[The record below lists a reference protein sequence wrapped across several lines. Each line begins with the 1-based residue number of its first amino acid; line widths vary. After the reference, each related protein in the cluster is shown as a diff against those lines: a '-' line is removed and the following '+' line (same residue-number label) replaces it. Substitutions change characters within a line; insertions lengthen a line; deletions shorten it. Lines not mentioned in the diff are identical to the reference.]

1 MGNNNSSYFKKLIN
15 DYIIYVPEFQ
25 RNYLQG
31 DDSNESIKYKRD
43 RLLDD
48 IFDCIKSQSKSIDLG
63 FIYGRVEDSYKRKL
77 FYPYDGQQR
86 LTTLYFLYLLIYF
99 KFKNYDE
106 IQSFKNKEKLSYQ
119 TRISTNRFIE
129 SFLSWILD
137 SKEKVSIYNDF
148 WNKDGKDL
156 KGFIMSQDWFM
167 MTEWNYD
174 VSIINMLSII
184 VEISRRIKDLG
195 DKTGIVNFIDKDENN
210 PFQFDF
216 IYVDDIS
223 KSDDLYIKIN
233 ARGKALSPFENL
245 KSDIDKYWD
254 DEDKTK
260 LDAEWT
266 EYVWNQLD
274 ENDKNKEKSFDNSF
288 YNLLSNIFYL
298 QYLVGLKDI
307 NDKILIEIENKY
319 KKGIV
324 DKEWITP
331 KLCCDSPY
339 QMISS
344 FLDAMIGS
352 FKSIKDKQIESVNRK
367 IFGLGDYQNNNDQ
380 NKMERA
386 DLFEVFVYYYSVS
399 SLFTENDMEFTD
411 KRNLLNEI
419 ETVTNRIIENQRP
432 YLDSPTN
439 LVKALKSVKVL
450 IDNSIESHGVYKFF
464 LSIDNDKKESIRNG
478 LMKEQ
483 VEEEILKAKLI
494 DKDSRYVALFN
505 KGYSEL
511 KNKGQLGFIFYLV
524 TKNKSL
530 SKIGIEDV
538 SYESFEKTLKQILSI
553 QSYTGDFISS
563 NEKIFNSEYE
573 WLLRAILAKAKDCF
587 FWKRSNNLLSFPLLN
602 NDRDMSLHTFL
613 NCYSSSNP
621 KDVEYKFNLLDGLRE
636 VLNSFDFSKDN
647 IEEVLKRI
655 IENYKIKDLEDSK
668 KEDNKKED
676 SKPWY
681 KFFVIYD
688 GVFEQCRNGNIY
700 YYSDKYVLLLDKKFR
715 SGQWWEYYTFALK
728 KALNEANKDSS
739 RTMELE
745 PTNGKNREESVL
757 TFKVN
762 GIEYKCSMMNDG
774 NGDRFII
781 KKGKEV
787 IPIFTCDASL
797 DTWNKWKEKSKKIL
811 NREE

>member
-1 MGNNNSSYFKKLIN
+1 M
-15 DYIIYVPEFQ
+15 
-25 RNYLQG
+25 
-31 DDSNESIKYKRD
+31 
-43 RLLDD
+43 
-48 IFDCIKSQSKSIDLG
+48 
-63 FIYGRVEDSYKRKL
+63 

-99 KFKNYDE
+99 KFKNYGE
-106 IQSFKNKEKLSYQ
+106 IQSFKKKLSYQ

-137 SKEKVSIYNDF
+137 SKEKDNIYNDF

-184 VEISRRIKDLG
+184 VEISRRIKENLG
-195 DKTGIVNFIDKDENN
+195 DKTGIVNFIDKDKNN

-245 KSDIDKYWD
+245 KSDIDKYWK

-274 ENDKNKEKSFDNSF
+274 VNDKNKEKSFDNSF

-298 QYLVGLKDI
+298 QYLVGLDLNDI

-324 DKEWITP
+324 DKEWITQE
-331 KLCCDSPY
+331 LCKVSCL
-339 QMISS
+339 MISS
-344 FLDAMIGS
+344 FLDAMIGP

-367 IFGLGDYQNNNDQ
+367 IFGLGDYQNNNGQ
-380 NKMERA
+380 NKIERA
-386 DLFEVFVYYYSVS
+386 DLFEIFVYYYSVS
-399 SLFTENDMEFTD
+399 SLFKRNDMEFTD

-419 ETVTNRIIENQRP
+419 EIVTNRIIENQRP

-450 IDNSIESHGVYKFF
+450 IDNSIKSHGVYKFF
-464 LSIDNDKKESIRNG
+464 LSIDNDTKESIRDG

-511 KNKGQLGFIFYLV
+511 KNKGQLGFIFYLI
-524 TKNKSL
+524 KNNKSL

-538 SYESFEKTLKQILSI
+538 SYESFEKTLNQIISI
-553 QSYTGDFISS
+553 QNFIIGEFT
-563 NEKIFNSEYE
+563 NYE
-573 WLLRAILAKAKDCF
+573 LLLRAILAKAKGSF
-587 FWKRSNNLLSFPLLN
+587 FWERRNNLLSFPLLN
-602 NDRDMSLHTFL
+602 NDRDISLHAFL
-613 NCYSSSNP
+613 NCYSSNNP
-621 KDVEYKFNLLDGLRE
+621 NDVEYKLNLLDGLRE
-636 VLNSFDFSKDN
+636 VLNLFDPNKDN

-655 IENYKIKDLEDSK
+655 IEDYKKTDS
-668 KEDNKKED
+668 NV
-676 SKPWY
+676 WY

-688 GVFEQCRNGNIY
+688 GVFKQCRNGNIY
-700 YYSDKYVLLLDKKFR
+700 HYSDKYVLLLDKKFR
-715 SGQWWEYYTFALK
+715 SGQWCEYYTFALSKALSEALNKEYPCK
-728 KALNEANKDSS
+728 KAKGIDGGREASFIN
-739 RTMELE
+739 M
-745 PTNGKNREESVL
+745 NR
-757 TFKVN
+757 N
-762 GIEYKCSMMNDG
+762 EYKCSMKNDE
-774 NGDRFII
+774 DMFII
-781 KKGKEV
+781 KKNEKE
-787 IPIFTCDASL
+787 IFNL
-797 DTWNKWKEKSKKIL
+797 DTWDKWKEKSLKIL

>member
-31 DDSNESIKYKRD
+31 DDSNESIKYKRN

-48 IFDCIKSQSKSIDLG
+48 IFSCIESQSKSIDLG

-106 IQSFKNKEKLSYQ
+106 IQSFKNKKKLSYQ

-137 SKEKVSIYNDF
+137 SKERDNIYNDF

-184 VEISRRIKDLG
+184 VEISERVKYLG
-195 DKTGIVNFIDKDENN
+195 DRTGIVNFIDKDENN

-245 KSDIDKYWD
+245 KSDIDKYWK

-274 ENDKNKEKSFDNSF
+274 VNDKNKEKSFDNSF

-298 QYLVGLKDI
+298 QYLVSLKDI

-331 KLCCDSPY
+331 KLCSTSCP
-339 QMISS
+339 MISS

-367 IFGLGDYQNNNDQ
+367 IFGLGDYQNNNGQ

-450 IDNSIESHGVYKFF
+450 IDNSIKSHGVYKFF
-464 LSIDNDKKESIRNG
+464 LSIDNDTKESIRIG

-511 KNKGQLGFIFYLV
+511 KNKRQLGFIFYLV
-524 TKNKSL
+524 TNNKSL
-530 SKIGIEDV
+530 SKIGIENV
-538 SYESFEKTLKQILSI
+538 FYESFDKTLKQIIFI
-553 QSYTGDFISS
+553 QNFIIGEFT
-563 NEKIFNSEYE
+563 NYE
-573 WLLRAILAKAKDCF
+573 LLLRAILAKAKGSF
-587 FWKRSNNLLSFPLLN
+587 FWERRNNLLSFPLLN
-602 NDRDMSLHTFL
+602 NDRDISLHTFL
-613 NCYSSSNP
+613 NCYSSNNP
-621 KDVEYKFNLLDGLRE
+621 EDVEYKFNLLYGLRE
-636 VLNSFDFSKDN
+636 VLNLFDPNKDN

-655 IENYKIKDLEDSK
+655 IEDYKKTDS
-668 KEDNKKED
+668 NV
-676 SKPWY
+676 WY

-688 GVFEQCRNGNIY
+688 GVFKQCRNGNIY
-700 YYSDKYVLLLDKKFR
+700 HYSDKYVLLLDKKFR
-715 SGQWWEYYTFALK
+715 SGQWCEYYTFALSKALSEALNKEYPCK
-728 KALNEANKDSS
+728 KAKGIDGGREASFIKID
-739 RTMELE
+739 M
-745 PTNGKNREESVL
+745 K
-757 TFKVN
+757 
-762 GIEYKCSMMNDG
+762 GIEYKCSMMN
-774 NGDRFII
+774 NEDRFII
-781 KKGKEV
+781 KKNE
-787 IPIFTCDASL
+787 IFNSDASL
-797 DTWNKWKEKSKKIL
+797 DSWDEWKEKSLKIL

>member
-1 MGNNNSSYFKKLIN
+1 MGNNNSSYFRKLIN
-15 DYIIYVPEFQ
+15 NYIIYVPEFQ

-48 IFDCIKSQSKSIDLG
+48 IFNCIESQSKSIDLG
-63 FIYGRVEDSYKRKL
+63 FIYGRVEESYKGKL

-106 IQSFKNKEKLSYQ
+106 INSIKEKLSYQ

-137 SKEKVSIYNDF
+137 SKEKDNIYNDF

-184 VEISRRIKDLG
+184 VEISGRIKKNLG
-195 DKTGIVNFIDKDENN
+195 DKTEIVNFIDKDENN

-245 KSDIDKYWD
+245 KSDIDKYWK

-298 QYLVGLKDI
+298 QYLVSLKDI

-386 DLFEVFVYYYSVS
+386 DLFEIFVYYYSVS

-450 IDNSIESHGVYKFF
+450 IDNSIKSHGVYKFF
-464 LSIDNDKKESIRNG
+464 LSIDNDTKESIRIG

-494 DKDSRYVALFN
+494 DKDSRYVDLFN
-505 KGYSEL
+505 KGYNEL
-511 KNKGQLGFIFYLV
+511 KNKGQLGFIFYLI
-524 TKNKSL
+524 TNNKSL

-538 SYESFEKTLKQILSI
+538 SYESFEKTLKQIIFI
-553 QSYTGDFISS
+553 QNFIIGEFT
-563 NEKIFNSEYE
+563 NYE
-573 WLLRAILAKAKDCF
+573 LLLRAILAKAKGSF
-587 FWKRSNNLLSFPLLN
+587 FWERRNNLLSFPLLN
-602 NDRDMSLHTFL
+602 NDRDISLHTFL

-636 VLNSFDFSKDN
+636 VLNSFDSNKDN

-655 IENYKIKDLEDSK
+655 IEDYKIKDLEDSK

-700 YYSDKYVLLLDKKFR
+700 HYSDKYVLLLDKKFR

-739 RTMELE
+739 ITMELE

-757 TFKVN
+757 KFKVN
-762 GIEYKCSMMNDG
+762 EIEYKCSMLN
-774 NGDRFII
+774 NEDRFILI
-781 KKGKEV
+781 KKNEE
-787 IPIFTCDASL
+787 PPFYF
-797 DTWNKWKEKSKKIL
+797 DTWNKWKEKSLKIL
-811 NREE
+811 KREE

>member
-48 IFDCIKSQSKSIDLG
+48 IFNCIESQSKSIDLG
-63 FIYGRVEDSYKRKL
+63 FIYGRVEESYKGKL

-99 KFKNYDE
+99 KFKIYDE
-106 IQSFKNKEKLSYQ
+106 IDSIKKKLSYQ

-137 SKEKVSIYNDF
+137 SKEKDNIYNDF

-174 VSIINMLSII
+174 VSVIKMLSII
-184 VEISRRIKDLG
+184 VEISERIKKNLG

-266 EYVWNQLD
+266 EFVWNQLD
-274 ENDKNKEKSFDNSF
+274 KNDKNKEKSFDNSF

-298 QYLVGLKDI
+298 QYLVSLKDI

-331 KLCCDSPY
+331 KLCSTSCP
-339 QMISS
+339 MISS
-344 FLDAMIGS
+344 FLDAMIGP
-352 FKSIKDKQIESVNRK
+352 FKSIKGEQIESVNRK
-367 IFGLGDYQNNNDQ
+367 IFGLGDYQNNNGQ

-399 SLFTENDMEFTD
+399 SLFKRNDMEFTD

-464 LSIDNDKKESIRNG
+464 LSINNDKKELIRDG

-494 DKDSRYVALFN
+494 DKDSRYVVLFN
-505 KGYSEL
+505 KAYSEL

-524 TKNKSL
+524 KNNKSL

-538 SYESFEKTLKQILSI
+538 SYESFEKTLNQIISI
-553 QSYTGDFISS
+553 QNFIIGEFT
-563 NEKIFNSEYE
+563 NYE
-573 WLLRAILAKAKDCF
+573 LLLRAILAKGKGSF
-587 FWKRSNNLLSFPLLN
+587 FWKRRNNLLSFPLLN
-602 NDRDMSLHTFL
+602 NDRDISLHTFL
-613 NCYSSSNP
+613 NCYSSNNP
-621 KDVEYKFNLLDGLRE
+621 EDVKYKFNLLDGLRE
-636 VLNSFDFSKDN
+636 VLNLFDPNKDN

-655 IENYKIKDLEDSK
+655 IEDYKIKDLEHSK

-676 SKPWY
+676 PKPWY

-688 GVFEQCRNGNIY
+688 GVFQKCRNGNIY

-739 RTMELE
+739 ITMELE

-757 TFKVN
+757 KFKVN
-762 GIEYKCSMMNDG
+762 EIEYKCSMLN
-774 NGDRFII
+774 NEDRFILI
-781 KKGKEV
+781 KKNEE
-787 IPIFTCDASL
+787 PPFYF
-797 DTWNKWKEKSKKIL
+797 DTWNKWKEKSLKIL
-811 NREE
+811 KREE

>member
-43 RLLDD
+43 RLLKD
-48 IFDCIKSQSKSIDLG
+48 IFDCIESQSKSINLG

-99 KFKNYDE
+99 KFKKYDE
-106 IQSFKNKEKLSYQ
+106 IYSIKKKLSYQ

-137 SKEKVSIYNDF
+137 SEKKDNIYNDF

-184 VEISRRIKDLG
+184 VEISGRIKKNLG
-195 DKTGIVNFIDKDENN
+195 DITGIVNFIDKDENN

-245 KSDIDKYWD
+245 KSDIDEYWNN
-254 DEDKTK
+254 EDKTK

-266 EYVWNQLD
+266 EFVWNQLD

-298 QYLVGLKDI
+298 QYLVGLDQNNI

-324 DKEWITP
+324 DKEWFTP

-344 FLDAMIGS
+344 FLDAMIGP
-352 FKSIKDKQIESVNRK
+352 FKSIKGEQIESVNRK
-367 IFGLGDYQNNNDQ
+367 IFGLGDYQNNNGQ

-399 SLFTENDMEFTD
+399 SLFNKNDMEFTD

-450 IDNSIESHGVYKFF
+450 IDSSIKPHGVYKFF
-464 LSIDNDKKESIRNG
+464 LSIDNDKKESIRDG

-494 DKDSRYVALFN
+494 DKDSRYVDLFD
-505 KGYSEL
+505 KSYKEL
-511 KNKGQLGFIFYLV
+511 KNKGQLGFIFYLIID
-524 TKNKSL
+524 NNDL
-530 SKIGIEDV
+530 SKIRVEDV
-538 SYESFEKTLKQILSI
+538 SYESFDKTLKQIIFI
-553 QSYTGDFISS
+553 QNFIGKFGEFT
-563 NEKIFNSEYE
+563 NNYE
-573 WLLRAILAKAKDCF
+573 LLLRAILAKAKGSF
-587 FWKRSNNLLSFPLLN
+587 FWERRNNLLSFPLLN
-602 NDRDMSLHTFL
+602 NDRDISLHTFL
-613 NCYSSSNP
+613 NCYSSNNSN
-621 KDVEYKFNLLDGLRE
+621 DVEYKLNLLDGLRE
-636 VLNSFDFSKDN
+636 VLNLFDPNKDN

-655 IENYKIKDLEDSK
+655 IEDYKKTDSEA
-668 KEDNKKED
+668 KEDNKKTVSEA
-676 SKPWY
+676 WY

-688 GVFEQCRNGNIY
+688 GVFKQCRNGNIY
-700 YYSDKYVLLLDKKFR
+700 HYSNKYVLLLDKKFR
-715 SGQWWEYYTFALK
+715 SGQWCEYYTFALS
-728 KALNEANKDSS
+728 KALSEDLNKEYLCEKAKGLDGGREASFVKIK
-739 RTMELE
+739 M
-745 PTNGKNREESVL
+745 K
-757 TFKVN
+757 
-762 GIEYKCSMMNDG
+762 GIEYRCSMNDG
-774 NGDRFII
+774 NGDRFTIN
-781 KKGKEV
+781 KGEDV
-787 IPIFTCDASL
+787 IFKRDASL
-797 DTWNKWKEKSKKIL
+797 DTWNEWKKECKKIQ

>member
-31 DDSNESIKYKRD
+31 DDSKESIKDKRD

-48 IFDCIKSQSKSIDLG
+48 IFSCIESQSKSINLG
-63 FIYGRVEDSYKRKL
+63 FIYGRVEESYKSTL

-99 KFKNYDE
+99 KFNKYDE
-106 IQSFKNKEKLSYQ
+106 IYSIKEKLSYQ

-137 SKEKVSIYNDF
+137 SKEKDNIYNDF

-184 VEISRRIKDLG
+184 VEISGRIKDLG

-245 KSDIDKYWD
+245 KSDIDKYWK

-274 ENDKNKEKSFDNSF
+274 VNDKNKEKSFDNSF

-298 QYLVGLKDI
+298 QYLVGLDQNNI

-331 KLCCDSPY
+331 KRCSTSCP
-339 QMISS
+339 MISS

-352 FKSIKDKQIESVNRK
+352 FKSIKDEQIESVNRK
-367 IFGLGDYQNNNDQ
+367 IFGLGDYQNNNGQ
-380 NKMERA
+380 NKIERA
-386 DLFEVFVYYYSVS
+386 DLFEIFVYYYSVS

-464 LSIDNDKKESIRNG
+464 LSIDNDTKESIRKG

-511 KNKGQLGFIFYLV
+511 KNKGQLGFIFYLI
-524 TKNKSL
+524 KNNKSL

-538 SYESFEKTLKQILSI
+538 SYESFEKTLNQIISI
-553 QSYTGDFISS
+553 QNFIIGEFT
-563 NEKIFNSEYE
+563 NYE
-573 WLLRAILAKAKDCF
+573 LLLRAILAKANDSF
-587 FWKRSNNLLSFPLLN
+587 FWERRNNLLSFPLLN

-613 NCYSSSNP
+613 NCYSSNNP
-621 KDVEYKFNLLDGLRE
+621 EDVKYKFNLLDGLRK
-636 VLNSFDFSKDN
+636 VLNLFDPNKDN

-655 IENYKIKDLEDSK
+655 IEDYKKTDS
-668 KEDNKKED
+668 NV
-676 SKPWY
+676 WY

-688 GVFEQCRNGNIY
+688 GVFKQCRNGNIY

-715 SGQWWEYYTFALK
+715 SGQWCEYYTFALK
-728 KALNEANKDSS
+728 KALIEANKDSS
-739 RTMELE
+739 ITMELE

-762 GIEYKCSMMNDG
+762 EIEYKCSMLNYE
-774 NGDRFII
+774 DRFII
-781 KKGKEV
+781 IKKNEKE
-787 IPIFTCDASL
+787 PFYF
-797 DTWNKWKEKSKKIL
+797 DTWNKWKDKSLKIIK
-811 NREE
+811 REE

>member
-48 IFDCIKSQSKSIDLG
+48 IFNCIESQSKSINLG
-63 FIYGRVEDSYKRKL
+63 FIYGRVEESYKGKL

-86 LTTLYFLYLLIYF
+86 MTTLYFLYLLIYF
-99 KFKNYDE
+99 KFNKYDE
-106 IQSFKNKEKLSYQ
+106 IDSIKEKLSYQ

-137 SKEKVSIYNDF
+137 SKEKDNIYNDF

-184 VEISRRIKDLG
+184 VEISRRIKENLG

-245 KSDIDKYWD
+245 KSDIDKYWK

-266 EYVWNQLD
+266 EFVWNQLD
-274 ENDKNKEKSFDNSF
+274 VNDKNKEKSFDNSF

-298 QYLVGLKDI
+298 QYLVGLDLQDI
-307 NDKILIEIENKY
+307 NDKNLFEIENKY

-324 DKEWITP
+324 DKEWISE
-331 KLCCDSPY
+331 KLCRVSCP
-339 QMISS
+339 MISS

-386 DLFEVFVYYYSVS
+386 DLFEIFVYYYSVS

-450 IDNSIESHGVYKFF
+450 IDNSIKSHGVYKFF
-464 LSIDNDKKESIRNG
+464 LSIDNDTKESIRIG

-494 DKDSRYVALFN
+494 DKDSRYVDLFK
-505 KGYSEL
+505 KGYNEL
-511 KNKGQLGFIFYLV
+511 KNKGQLGFIFYLI
-524 TKNKSL
+524 TNNKSL

-538 SYESFEKTLKQILSI
+538 SYESFEKTLKQIIFI
-553 QSYTGDFISS
+553 QNFIGKFGEFT
-563 NEKIFNSEYE
+563 NNYE
-573 WLLRAILAKAKDCF
+573 LLLRAILAKANGSF
-587 FWKRSNNLLSFPLLN
+587 FWERRNNLLSFPLLN
-602 NDRDMSLHTFL
+602 NDCDISLHTFL
-613 NCYSSSNP
+613 NCYSSNNP
-621 KDVEYKFNLLDGLRE
+621 NDVEYKLNLLYGLRE
-636 VLNSFDFSKDN
+636 VLNLFDPNKDN
-647 IEEVLKRI
+647 IEDVLKRI
-655 IENYKIKDLEDSK
+655 IEDYKKTDSEA
-668 KEDNKKED
+668 KEDNKKTGSEA
-676 SKPWY
+676 WY

-688 GVFEQCRNGNIY
+688 GVFKQCRNGNIY
-700 YYSDKYVLLLDKKFR
+700 HYSNKYVLLLDKKFR
-715 SGQWWEYYTFALK
+715 SGQWYEYYTFALS
-728 KALNEANKDSS
+728 KALSEALNK
-739 RTMELE
+739 EYHCE
-745 PTNGKNREESVL
+745 KANGLDGGREASFV
-757 TFKVN
+757 KIINMN
-762 GIEYKCSMMNDG
+762 GIEYKCSMMN
-774 NGDRFII
+774 NEDRFII
-781 KKGKEV
+781 KNEKES
-787 IPIFTCDASL
+787 FKL
-797 DTWNKWKEKSKKIL
+797 DTWNEWKDKSLKIL
-811 NREE
+811 KREE

>member
-43 RLLDD
+43 RLLKD
-48 IFDCIKSQSKSIDLG
+48 IFDCIKSQSKSINLG
-63 FIYGRVEDSYKRKL
+63 FIYGRVEESYKGNL

-99 KFKNYDE
+99 KFKIYDE
-106 IQSFKNKEKLSYQ
+106 IDSIKKKLSYQ

-137 SKEKVSIYNDF
+137 SKEKDNVYNDF

-184 VEISRRIKDLG
+184 VEISRRIKENLG
-195 DKTGIVNFIDKDENN
+195 DKTEIVNFIDKDENN

-245 KSDIDKYWD
+245 KSDIDKYWK

-274 ENDKNKEKSFDNSF
+274 ENDKNKEKSFDDSF
-288 YNLLSNIFYL
+288 FNLLSNIFYL
-298 QYLVGLKDI
+298 QYLVGLDQNNI

-324 DKEWITP
+324 DKEWITE
-331 KLCCDSPY
+331 KLCHVSCP
-339 QMISS
+339 MISS
-344 FLDAMIGS
+344 FLDVMIGS
-352 FKSIKDKQIESVNRK
+352 FKSIKNEQIESVNRK
-367 IFGLGDYQNNNDQ
+367 IFGLGDYQNNNGQ
-380 NKMERA
+380 NKIERA
-386 DLFEVFVYYYSVS
+386 DLFEIFVYYYSVS
-399 SLFTENDMEFTD
+399 SLFKRNDMEFTN

-450 IDNSIESHGVYKFF
+450 IDNSIKSHGVYKFF
-464 LSIDNDKKESIRNG
+464 LSIDNDTKESIRKG

-483 VEEEILKAKLI
+483 VEEEVLKAKLI
-494 DKDSRYVALFN
+494 DKDSRYVVLFN

-524 TKNKSL
+524 KKNNSL

-538 SYESFEKTLKQILSI
+538 SYESFEKTLNQIISI
-553 QSYTGDFISS
+553 QDFIIGEFT
-563 NEKIFNSEYE
+563 NYE
-573 WLLRAILAKAKDCF
+573 LLLRAILAKAKGSF
-587 FWKRSNNLLSFPLLN
+587 FWERRNNLLSFPLLN
-602 NDRDMSLHTFL
+602 NDRDISLHTFL
-613 NCYSSSNP
+613 NCYSSNNP
-621 KDVEYKFNLLDGLRE
+621 EDVKYKFNLLDGLRE
-636 VLNSFDFSKDN
+636 VLNLFDPNKDN

-655 IENYKIKDLEDSK
+655 IEDYKKKDLEDSK
-668 KEDNKKED
+668 KEDP
-676 SKPWY
+676 KPWY

-688 GVFEQCRNGNIY
+688 GVFKQCRNGNIY
-700 YYSDKYVLLLDKKFR
+700 FYSDKYVLLLDKKFR
-715 SGQWWEYYTFALK
+715 SGQWCEYYTFALY
-728 KALNEANKDSS
+728 KALDEYRASKGLNITISLDSTS
-739 RTMELE
+739 
-745 PTNGKNREESVL
+745 GKEREESFL
-757 TFKVN
+757 KFELD
-762 GIEYKCSMMNDG
+762 GIEYKCFMKNDE
-774 NGDRFII
+774 DSFII
-781 KKGKEV
+781 TKNEKV
-787 IPIFTCDASL
+787 NSDASF
-797 DTWNKWKEKSKKIL
+797 DTWNKWKEESLKIL
-811 NREE
+811 KREE

>member
-63 FIYGRVEDSYKRKL
+63 FIYGRVEKSYKDKL

-86 LTTLYFLYLLIYF
+86 LTTLYFLHLLIYF

-184 VEISRRIKDLG
+184 VEISRRIKNLG

-266 EYVWNQLD
+266 EFVWNQLD

-298 QYLVGLKDI
+298 QYLVSLKDI

-331 KLCCDSPY
+331 KLCSTSCP
-339 QMISS
+339 MISS
-344 FLDAMIGS
+344 FLDAMIGF

-367 IFGLGDYQNNNDQ
+367 IFGLGDYQNNNGQ

-399 SLFTENDMEFTD
+399 SLFTKNDMEFTD

-464 LSIDNDKKESIRNG
+464 LSINNDKKELIRDG

-494 DKDSRYVALFN
+494 DKDSRYVVLFN
-505 KGYSEL
+505 KAYSEL

-524 TKNKSL
+524 KNNKSL

-538 SYESFEKTLKQILSI
+538 SYESFEKTLNQIISI
-553 QSYTGDFISS
+553 QNFIIGEFT
-563 NEKIFNSEYE
+563 NYE
-573 WLLRAILAKAKDCF
+573 LLLRAILAKAKGSF
-587 FWKRSNNLLSFPLLN
+587 FWERRNNLLSFPLLN
-602 NDRDMSLHTFL
+602 NDRDISLHTFL
-613 NCYSSSNP
+613 NCYSSNNP
-621 KDVEYKFNLLDGLRE
+621 EDVKYKFNLLDGLRE
-636 VLNSFDFSKDN
+636 VLNLFDPNKDN

-655 IENYKIKDLEDSK
+655 IEDYKIKDLEHSK

-676 SKPWY
+676 PKPWY

-688 GVFEQCRNGNIY
+688 GVFQKCRNGNIY

-739 RTMELE
+739 ITMELE

-757 TFKVN
+757 KFKVN
-762 GIEYKCSMMNDG
+762 EIEYKCSMLN
-774 NGDRFII
+774 NEDRFILI
-781 KKGKEV
+781 KKNEE
-787 IPIFTCDASL
+787 PPFYF
-797 DTWNKWKEKSKKIL
+797 DTWNKWKEKSLKIL
-811 NREE
+811 KREE

>member
-63 FIYGRVEDSYKRKL
+63 FIYGRVEKSYKDKL

-99 KFKNYDE
+99 KYKKYDE
-106 IQSFKNKEKLSYQ
+106 INSIKEKLSYQ

-137 SKEKVSIYNDF
+137 SKERDNIYNDF

-184 VEISRRIKDLG
+184 VEISERVKYLG
-195 DKTGIVNFIDKDENN
+195 DRTGIVNFIDKDENN
-210 PFQFDF
+210 PIQFDF

-298 QYLVGLKDI
+298 QYLVGLDQNNI

-331 KLCCDSPY
+331 KLCHVSCP
-339 QMISS
+339 MISS

-367 IFGLGDYQNNNDQ
+367 IFGLGDYQNNNGQ

-399 SLFTENDMEFTD
+399 SLFIENDMEFTD

-450 IDNSIESHGVYKFF
+450 IDNSIKSHGVYKFF
-464 LSIDNDKKESIRNG
+464 LSIDNDTKESIRIG

-511 KNKGQLGFIFYLV
+511 KNKGQLGFIFYLI
-524 TKNKSL
+524 KNNKSL

-538 SYESFEKTLKQILSI
+538 SYESFEKTLNQIISI
-553 QSYTGDFISS
+553 QNFIIGEFT
-563 NEKIFNSEYE
+563 NYE
-573 WLLRAILAKAKDCF
+573 LLLRAILAKANDSF
-587 FWKRSNNLLSFPLLN
+587 FWERRNNLLSFPLLN

-613 NCYSSSNP
+613 NCYSSNNP
-621 KDVEYKFNLLDGLRE
+621 EDVKYKFNLLDGLRE
-636 VLNSFDFSKDN
+636 VLNLFDPNKDN

-655 IENYKIKDLEDSK
+655 IEDYKETDS
-668 KEDNKKED
+668 NV
-676 SKPWY
+676 WY

-688 GVFEQCRNGNIY
+688 GVFKQCRNGNIY
-700 YYSDKYVLLLDKKFR
+700 HYSNKYVLLLDKKFR

-739 RTMELE
+739 ITMKLE

-757 TFKVN
+757 TIKVN
-762 GIEYKCSMMNDG
+762 EIEYKCSMLNYE
-774 NGDRFII
+774 DRFII
-781 KKGKEV
+781 IKKNEKE
-787 IPIFTCDASL
+787 PFYF
-797 DTWNKWKEKSKKIL
+797 DTWNEWKDKSLKIIK
-811 NREE
+811 REE

>member
-1 MGNNNSSYFKKLIN
+1 MSNNNSSYFKKLIN

-31 DDSNESIKYKRD
+31 DDSKESIKDKRD
-43 RLLDD
+43 RLLKD
-48 IFDCIKSQSKSIDLG
+48 IFECIESQSKSIDLG
-63 FIYGRVEDSYKRKL
+63 FIYGRVEQSYKGKL

-99 KFKNYDE
+99 KYKKYDE
-106 IQSFKNKEKLSYQ
+106 INSIKEKLSYQ

-137 SKEKVSIYNDF
+137 SKEKDNIYNDF
-148 WNKDGKDL
+148 WNKDGKNL

-184 VEISRRIKDLG
+184 VEISRRVKNLG
-195 DKTGIVNFIDKDENN
+195 DITNIVNFIDKDENN

-245 KSDIDKYWD
+245 KSDIDEYWSN
-254 DEDKTK
+254 EDKTK

-274 ENDKNKEKSFDNSF
+274 ENDKNKEKSFDDSF
-288 YNLLSNIFYL
+288 FNLLSNIFYL
-298 QYLVGLKDI
+298 QYLIGLDQQDI
-307 NDKILIEIENKY
+307 NDKNLFKIENKY

-324 DKEWITP
+324 DKEWITQN
-331 KLCCDSPY
+331 LCCDSPY

-344 FLDAMIGS
+344 FLDAMTGS

-367 IFGLGDYQNNNDQ
+367 IFGLGDNQNNIGQ
-380 NKMERA
+380 NKIDRA

-399 SLFTENDMEFTD
+399 SLFRKNDMEFTD

-432 YLDSPTN
+432 YLDSLTN
-439 LVKALKSVKVL
+439 LVKALKSVKAL
-450 IDNSIESHGVYKFF
+450 IDNSIKSHGVYKFF
-464 LSIDNDKKESIRNG
+464 LSIDNDTKESIRNG

-494 DKDSRYVALFN
+494 DKDSRYVDLFD
-505 KGYSEL
+505 KSYKEL
-511 KNKGQLGFIFYLV
+511 KNKSQLGFIFYLI
-524 TKNKSL
+524 KDNNDL
-530 SKIGIEDV
+530 SKIRVEDV
-538 SYESFEKTLKQILSI
+538 SYESFDKTLNQIIFI
-553 QSYTGDFISS
+553 QNFVIGEFT
-563 NEKIFNSEYE
+563 NYE
-573 WLLRAILAKAKDCF
+573 LLLRAILAKAKDCF

-621 KDVEYKFNLLDGLRE
+621 KDVEYKFNLLNGLKE
-636 VLNSFDFSKDN
+636 VLNSFDSDEELNDKV
-647 IEEVLKRI
+647 IEDELNRI
-655 IENYKIKDLEDSK
+655 IEVYKEKDSK
-668 KEDNKKED
+668 A
-676 SKPWY
+676 WY
-681 KFFVIYD
+681 KFFVIYN
-688 GVFEQCRNGNIY
+688 GLFEQCRNGNIY
-700 YYSDKYVLLLDKKFR
+700 FYSDKYVLLLDKKFR
-715 SGQWWEYYTFALK
+715 SGHWCEYYTFALY
-728 KALNEANKDSS
+728 KALDDYRTSKGLNITISLDSTS
-739 RTMELE
+739 
-745 PTNGKNREESVL
+745 GKEREESFL
-757 TFKVN
+757 KFELD
-762 GIEYKCSMMNDG
+762 GIEYKCSMMN
-774 NGDRFII
+774 NEDRFII
-781 KKGKEV
+781 KKNEKDNS
-787 IPIFTCDASL
+787 DASF
-797 DTWNKWKEKSKKIL
+797 DTWNEWKEKSLKIL

>member
-48 IFDCIKSQSKSIDLG
+48 IFDCIKSQSKSMDLG
-63 FIYGRVEDSYKRKL
+63 FIYGRVEQSYKGKL

-99 KFKNYDE
+99 KFKIYDE
-106 IQSFKNKEKLSYQ
+106 IDSIKKKLSYQ

-137 SKEKVSIYNDF
+137 SKEKDNIYNDF

-156 KGFIMSQDWFM
+156 KGFIMNQDWFM

-184 VEISRRIKDLG
+184 VEISRRIKENLG
-195 DKTGIVNFIDKDENN
+195 DKTEIVNFIDKDENN

-245 KSDIDKYWD
+245 KSDIDGYWNN
-254 DEDKTK
+254 EDKTK

-274 ENDKNKEKSFDNSF
+274 VNDKNKEKSFDDSF
-288 YNLLSNIFYL
+288 FNLLSNIFYL
-298 QYLVGLKDI
+298 QYLIGLDQQDI
-307 NDKILIEIENKY
+307 NDKNLFEIENKY

-324 DKEWITP
+324 DKEWITQN
-331 KLCCDSPY
+331 LCCDSPY

-344 FLDAMIGS
+344 FLDAMTGS

-367 IFGLGDYQNNNDQ
+367 IFGLGDYQNNNGQ
-380 NKMERA
+380 NKIERA

-399 SLFTENDMEFTD
+399 SLFRKNDMEFTD

-450 IDNSIESHGVYKFF
+450 IDKSITFKGVYNFF
-464 LSIDNDKKESIRNG
+464 LSIDNDTKESIRKG

-494 DKDSRYVALFN
+494 DKDSRYVDLFD
-505 KGYSEL
+505 KSYKEL
-511 KNKGQLGFIFYLV
+511 KNKGQLGFIFYLI
-524 TKNKSL
+524 KDNNDL
-530 SKIGIEDV
+530 SKIRVEDV
-538 SYESFEKTLKQILSI
+538 PYESFEKTLNQIISI
-553 QSYTGDFISS
+553 QNFIIGEFT
-563 NEKIFNSEYE
+563 NYE
-573 WLLRAILAKAKDCF
+573 LLLRAILAKAKGSF
-587 FWKRSNNLLSFPLLN
+587 FWERRNNLLSFPLLN
-602 NDRDMSLHTFL
+602 NDRDISLHTFL
-613 NCYSSSNP
+613 NCYSSNNP
-621 KDVEYKFNLLDGLRE
+621 EDVKYKFNLLDGLRE
-636 VLNSFDFSKDN
+636 VLNSFDSYEELNDKV
-647 IEEVLKRI
+647 IEDELNRI
-655 IENYKIKDLEDSK
+655 IEDYKEKDSK
-668 KEDNKKED
+668 A
-676 SKPWY
+676 WY

-688 GVFEQCRNGNIY
+688 GVFGKCPKGNIY
-700 YYSDKYVLLLDKKFR
+700 YYSDMYVLLLDKKFR
-715 SGQWWEYYTFALK
+715 SGHWCEYYTFALY
-728 KALNEANKDSS
+728 KALDEYRASKGLNINISLDSTS
-739 RTMELE
+739 
-745 PTNGKNREESVL
+745 GKEREESFL
-757 TFKVN
+757 KFELD
-762 GIEYKCSMMNDG
+762 GIEYKCFMKNDE
-774 NGDRFII
+774 DSFII
-781 KKGKEV
+781 TKNEKV
-787 IPIFTCDASL
+787 NSDASF
-797 DTWNKWKEKSKKIL
+797 DTWNEWKEESLKIL
-811 NREE
+811 KREE

>member
-1 MGNNNSSYFKKLIN
+1 MSNNNSSYFKKLIN

-48 IFDCIKSQSKSIDLG
+48 IFDSIKSQSKSIDLG

-106 IQSFKNKEKLSYQ
+106 IDSIKEKLSYQ

-137 SKEKVSIYNDF
+137 SKEKDNIYNDF

-184 VEISRRIKDLG
+184 VEISGRIKKNLG

-245 KSDIDKYWD
+245 KSDIDEYWNN
-254 DEDKTK
+254 EDKTK

-274 ENDKNKEKSFDNSF
+274 VNDKNKEKSFDNSF

-298 QYLVGLKDI
+298 QYLVGLGKNNI

-319 KKGIV
+319 KKRIV

-344 FLDAMIGS
+344 FLDAMTGS
-352 FKSIKDKQIESVNRK
+352 FKSIKGEQIESVNRK
-367 IFGLGDYQNNNDQ
+367 IFGLGDYQNNNGQ

-386 DLFEVFVYYYSVS
+386 DLFEIFVYYYSVS
-399 SLFTENDMEFTD
+399 SLFKKNDMELTN

-464 LSIDNDKKESIRNG
+464 LSIDNDAKEQIKKG

-494 DKDSRYVALFN
+494 DKDSRYVDLFD
-505 KGYSEL
+505 KSYKEL
-511 KNKGQLGFIFYLV
+511 KNKCQLGFIFYLI
-524 TKNKSL
+524 KDNNDL
-530 SKIGIEDV
+530 SKIRVEDV
-538 SYESFEKTLKQILSI
+538 SYESFEETLKQIIFI
-553 QSYTGDFISS
+553 QNFIIGEFT
-563 NEKIFNSEYE
+563 NYE
-573 WLLRAILAKAKDCF
+573 LLLRAILAKAKGSF
-587 FWKRSNNLLSFPLLN
+587 FWERRNNLLSFPLLN
-602 NDRDMSLHTFL
+602 NDRDISLHTFL
-613 NCYSSSNP
+613 NCYSSNNP
-621 KDVEYKFNLLDGLRE
+621 EDVKYKFNLLDGLRE
-636 VLNSFDFSKDN
+636 VLNLFDPNKDN

-655 IENYKIKDLEDSK
+655 IEDY
-668 KEDNKKED
+668 KKED

-688 GVFEQCRNGNIY
+688 GVFKQCRNGNIY

-715 SGQWWEYYTFALK
+715 SGHWCEYYTFALY
-728 KALNEANKDSS
+728 KALDEYRASKGLNITISLDSTS
-739 RTMELE
+739 
-745 PTNGKNREESVL
+745 GKEREESFL
-757 TFKVN
+757 KFELD
-762 GIEYKCSMMNDG
+762 GIEYKCFMKNDE
-774 NGDRFII
+774 DSFII
-781 KKGKEV
+781 TKNEKV
-787 IPIFTCDASL
+787 NSDASF
-797 DTWNKWKEKSKKIL
+797 DTWNEWKEESLKIL
-811 NREE
+811 KREE

>member
-48 IFDCIKSQSKSIDLG
+48 IFNCIESQSKSIDLG
-63 FIYGRVEDSYKRKL
+63 FIYGRVEESYKGKL

-99 KFKNYDE
+99 KFNKYDE
-106 IQSFKNKEKLSYQ
+106 ILHSIKEKLSYQ

-137 SKEKVSIYNDF
+137 SKEKNNIYNDF

-156 KGFIMSQDWFM
+156 KGFIMNQDWFM
-167 MTEWNYD
+167 MNEWNYD

-184 VEISRRIKDLG
+184 VEISRRIKENLG

-245 KSDIDKYWD
+245 KSDIDKYWK

-298 QYLVGLKDI
+298 QYLVGLDKQDI
-307 NDKILIEIENKY
+307 NDKYLFEIENKY

-331 KLCCDSPY
+331 KLYCDSPY

-344 FLDAMIGS
+344 FLDAMTGS
-352 FKSIKDKQIESVNRK
+352 FKSIKDEQIESVNRK
-367 IFGLGDYQNNNDQ
+367 IFGLGNYQNNNGQ
-380 NKMERA
+380 NKIERA
-386 DLFEVFVYYYSVS
+386 DLFEIFVYYYSVS
-399 SLFTENDMEFTD
+399 SLFRKNDMEFTD

-464 LSIDNDKKESIRNG
+464 LSIDNDKKESIRDG

-483 VEEEILKAKLI
+483 VEEEVLKAKLI
-494 DKDSRYVALFN
+494 DKDSRYVVLFN

-524 TKNKSL
+524 TKNNSL

-613 NCYSSSNP
+613 NCYSSNNP
-621 KDVEYKFNLLDGLRE
+621 KDVQYKFNLLDGLRE
-636 VLNSFDFSKDN
+636 VLNLFDPNKDN

-655 IENYKIKDLEDSK
+655 IEDYKKIDS
-668 KEDNKKED
+668 EA
-676 SKPWY
+676 WY

-700 YYSDKYVLLLDKKFR
+700 FYSDKYVLLLDKKFR
-715 SGQWWEYYTFALK
+715 SGQWYEYYTFALS
-728 KALNEANKDSS
+728 KALSEALNKGYPC
-739 RTMELE
+739 EKA
-745 PTNGKNREESVL
+745 NGLDGGREASFV
-757 TFKVN
+757 KIKMK
-762 GIEYKCSMMNDG
+762 GIEYKCSMTNNEDS
-774 NGDRFII
+774 FII
-781 KKGKEV
+781 KNNENK
-787 IPIFTCDASL
+787 IFNSAASL
-797 DTWNKWKEKSKKIL
+797 VSWNEWKEKSLKIL
-811 NREE
+811 KREE

>member
-1 MGNNNSSYFKKLIN
+1 MSNNNSSYFKKLIN
-15 DYIIYVPEFQ
+15 DFIIYVPEFQ

-31 DDSNESIKYKRD
+31 NDVEQTIKIKRD
-43 RLLDD
+43 RLLDNL
-48 IFDCIKSQSKSIDLG
+48 FDCIKSQSVSINLG
-63 FIYGRVEDSYKRKL
+63 FVYGRVEESYKRKL

-99 KFKNYDE
+99 KYMKYEKIEKIKNG
-106 IQSFKNKEKLSYQ
+106 LSYQ
-119 TRISTNRFIE
+119 ARISTNRFIE
-129 SFLSWILD
+129 SFLAWILD
-137 SKEKVSIYNDF
+137 SKDNNVIYDDF
-148 WNKDGKDL
+148 WNNNSLKD
-156 KGFIMSQDWFM
+156 FIMNQDWFM
-167 MTEWNYD
+167 MNEWNYD

-184 VEISRRIKDLG
+184 VEISGRIKENLG
-195 DKTGIVNFIDKDENN
+195 DKNEIVNFIDKDENN

-245 KSDIDKYWD
+245 KSDIDEYWNN
-254 DEDKTK
+254 EDKTK

-298 QYLVGLKDI
+298 QYLVGLGQNNI

-344 FLDAMIGS
+344 FLDAMTGS
-352 FKSIKDKQIESVNRK
+352 FKFIKNEQIESVNRK
-367 IFGLGDYQNNNDQ
+367 IFGLGDYQNNNGQ
-380 NKMERA
+380 NKIERA
-386 DLFEVFVYYYSVS
+386 DLFEIFVYYYSVS
-399 SLFTENDMEFTD
+399 SLFRKNDMEFTD

-450 IDNSIESHGVYKFF
+450 IDKSITFKGVYKFF
-464 LSIDNDKKESIRNG
+464 LSIDNDAKEQIKNG

-511 KNKGQLGFIFYLV
+511 KNKGQLGFIFYLI
-524 TKNKSL
+524 TDNNDL
-530 SKIGIEDV
+530 SKIRVEDV
-538 SYESFEKTLKQILSI
+538 SYESFDKTLKQILSI

-563 NEKIFNSEYE
+563 NEKIFNPKYE

-602 NDRDMSLHTFL
+602 NDRDISLHTFL
-613 NCYSSSNP
+613 NCYSSNNT

-636 VLNSFDFSKDN
+636 VLNSFDSNKYN

-655 IENYKIKDLEDSK
+655 IEDYKIKNLEDSK
-668 KEDNKKED
+668 KED
-676 SKPWY
+676 SKAWY

-688 GVFEQCRNGNIY
+688 GVFEECRNGNIY
-700 YYSDKYVLLLDKKFR
+700 FYSDKYVLLLDKKFR
-715 SGQWWEYYTFALK
+715 SGQWYEYYTFALS
-728 KALNEANKDSS
+728 KALSEALNK
-739 RTMELE
+739 EYPCE
-745 PTNGKNREESVL
+745 KANGLDGGREASFV
-757 TFKVN
+757 KINMN
-762 GIEYKCSMMNDG
+762 GIEYRCSMNDG
-774 NGDRFII
+774 NGDRFTIN
-781 KKGKEV
+781 KGEEV
-787 IPIFTCDASL
+787 IFKRDASF
-797 DTWNKWKEKSKKIL
+797 DTWNEWKEESLKIL
-811 NREE
+811 KSEE

>member
-1 MGNNNSSYFKKLIN
+1 M
-15 DYIIYVPEFQ
+15 
-25 RNYLQG
+25 
-31 DDSNESIKYKRD
+31 
-43 RLLDD
+43 
-48 IFDCIKSQSKSIDLG
+48 
-63 FIYGRVEDSYKRKL
+63 

-99 KFKNYDE
+99 KFKKYDE
-106 IQSFKNKEKLSYQ
+106 IYSIKKKLSYQ

-137 SKEKVSIYNDF
+137 SEKKDNIYNDF

-184 VEISRRIKDLG
+184 VEISGRIKKNLG
-195 DKTGIVNFIDKDENN
+195 DITGIVNFIDKDENN

-245 KSDIDKYWD
+245 KSDIDEYWNN
-254 DEDKTK
+254 EDKTK

-266 EYVWNQLD
+266 EFVWNQLD

-298 QYLVGLKDI
+298 QYLVGLDQNNI

-324 DKEWITP
+324 DKEWFTP

-344 FLDAMIGS
+344 FLDAMIGP
-352 FKSIKDKQIESVNRK
+352 FKSIKGEQIESVNRK
-367 IFGLGDYQNNNDQ
+367 IFGLGDYQNNNGQ

-399 SLFTENDMEFTD
+399 SLFNKNDMEFTD

-450 IDNSIESHGVYKFF
+450 IDSSIKPHVVYKFF
-464 LSIDNDKKESIRNG
+464 LSIDNDKKESIRDG

-494 DKDSRYVALFN
+494 DKDSRYVDLFD
-505 KGYSEL
+505 KSYKEL
-511 KNKGQLGFIFYLV
+511 KNKGQLGFIFYLIID
-524 TKNKSL
+524 NNDL
-530 SKIGIEDV
+530 SKIRVEDV
-538 SYESFEKTLKQILSI
+538 SYESFDKTLKQIIFI
-553 QSYTGDFISS
+553 QNFIGKFGEFT
-563 NEKIFNSEYE
+563 NNYE
-573 WLLRAILAKAKDCF
+573 LLLRAILAKAKGSF
-587 FWKRSNNLLSFPLLN
+587 FWERRNNLLSFPLLN
-602 NDRDMSLHTFL
+602 NDRDISLHTFL
-613 NCYSSSNP
+613 NCYSSNNSN
-621 KDVEYKFNLLDGLRE
+621 DVEYKLNLLDGLRE
-636 VLNSFDFSKDN
+636 VLNLFDPNKDN

-655 IENYKIKDLEDSK
+655 IEDYKKTDSEA
-668 KEDNKKED
+668 KEDNKKTVSEA
-676 SKPWY
+676 WY

-688 GVFEQCRNGNIY
+688 GVFKQCRNGNIY
-700 YYSDKYVLLLDKKFR
+700 HYSNKYVLLLDKKFR
-715 SGQWWEYYTFALK
+715 SGQWCEYYTFALS
-728 KALNEANKDSS
+728 KALSEDLNKEYLCEKAKGLDGGREASFVKIK
-739 RTMELE
+739 M
-745 PTNGKNREESVL
+745 K
-757 TFKVN
+757 
-762 GIEYKCSMMNDG
+762 GIEYRCSMNDG
-774 NGDRFII
+774 NGDRFTIN
-781 KKGKEV
+781 KGEDV
-787 IPIFTCDASL
+787 IFKRDASL
-797 DTWNKWKEKSKKIL
+797 DTWNEWKKECKKIQ

>member
-43 RLLDD
+43 RLLND
-48 IFDCIKSQSKSIDLG
+48 IFDCIKSQSKSMDLG
-63 FIYGRVEDSYKRKL
+63 FIYGRVEQSYKGKL

-99 KFKNYDE
+99 KFNKYDE
-106 IQSFKNKEKLSYQ
+106 INSIKEKLSYQ

-137 SKEKVSIYNDF
+137 SEKKDNIYNDF

-184 VEISRRIKDLG
+184 VEISGRIKKNLG
-195 DKTGIVNFIDKDENN
+195 DKTEIVNFIDKDENN

-245 KSDIDKYWD
+245 KSDIDEYWNN
-254 DEDKTK
+254 EDKTK

-274 ENDKNKEKSFDNSF
+274 VNDKNKEKSFDNSF

-298 QYLVGLKDI
+298 QYLVGLDQNNI

-344 FLDAMIGS
+344 FLDAMIGP
-352 FKSIKDKQIESVNRK
+352 FKSIKGEQIESVNRK
-367 IFGLGDYQNNNDQ
+367 IFGLGDYQNNNGQ

-399 SLFTENDMEFTD
+399 SLFNKNDMEFTD

-432 YLDSPTN
+432 YLDSPTY

-450 IDNSIESHGVYKFF
+450 IDNSIKSHGVYKFF
-464 LSIDNDKKESIRNG
+464 LSIDNDKKESIRDG

-494 DKDSRYVALFN
+494 DKDSRYVDLFD
-505 KGYSEL
+505 KSYKEL
-511 KNKGQLGFIFYLV
+511 KNKGQLGFIFYLIID
-524 TKNKSL
+524 NNDL
-530 SKIGIEDV
+530 SKIRVEDV
-538 SYESFEKTLKQILSI
+538 SYESFDKTLKQIIFI
-553 QSYTGDFISS
+553 QNFIGKFGEFT
-563 NEKIFNSEYE
+563 NNYE
-573 WLLRAILAKAKDCF
+573 LLLRAILAKAKDCF

-602 NDRDMSLHTFL
+602 NDRDMSLHTFF

-621 KDVEYKFNLLDGLRE
+621 KDVEYKFNLLDGLKE
-636 VLNSFDFSKDN
+636 VLNSFDSNKDN

-655 IENYKIKDLEDSK
+655 IEDYKIKDLEDS
-668 KEDNKKED
+668 KKED

-700 YYSDKYVLLLDKKFR
+700 FYSDKYVLLLDKKFR
-715 SGQWWEYYTFALK
+715 SGQWYEYYTFALS
-728 KALNEANKDSS
+728 KALSESLNKEYLCEKANGLDGGREASFVKIK
-739 RTMELE
+739 M
-745 PTNGKNREESVL
+745 K
-757 TFKVN
+757 
-762 GIEYKCSMMNDG
+762 GIEYKFSMMN
-774 NGDRFII
+774 NEDRFII
-781 KKGKEV
+781 KKNE
-787 IPIFTCDASL
+787 IFNSDASF
-797 DTWNKWKEKSKKIL
+797 DTWNEWKEESLKIL
-811 NREE
+811 KREE

>member
-1 MGNNNSSYFKKLIN
+1 MSNNNSSYFKKLIN

-31 DDSNESIKYKRD
+31 DDSKESIKDKRD
-43 RLLDD
+43 RLLKD
-48 IFDCIKSQSKSIDLG
+48 IFECIESQSKSIDLG
-63 FIYGRVEDSYKRKL
+63 FIYGRVEQSYKGKL

-99 KFKNYDE
+99 KYKKYDE
-106 IQSFKNKEKLSYQ
+106 INSIKEKLSYQ

-137 SKEKVSIYNDF
+137 SKEKDNIYNDF
-148 WNKDGKDL
+148 WNKDGKNL

-184 VEISRRIKDLG
+184 VEISRRVKNLG
-195 DKTGIVNFIDKDENN
+195 DITNIVNFIDKDENN

-245 KSDIDKYWD
+245 KSDIDEYWSN
-254 DEDKTK
+254 EDKTK

-274 ENDKNKEKSFDNSF
+274 VNDKNKEKSFDDSF
-288 YNLLSNIFYL
+288 FNLLSNIFYL
-298 QYLVGLKDI
+298 QYLIGLDQQDI
-307 NDKILIEIENKY
+307 NDKNLFEIENKY

-324 DKEWITP
+324 DKEWFTQN
-331 KLCCDSPY
+331 LCCDSPY

-344 FLDAMIGS
+344 FLDAMTGS

-367 IFGLGDYQNNNDQ
+367 IFGLGDNQNNIGQ
-380 NKMERA
+380 NKIDRA

-399 SLFTENDMEFTD
+399 SLFRKNDMEFTD

-464 LSIDNDKKESIRNG
+464 LSIDNDTKESIRNG

-494 DKDSRYVALFN
+494 DKDSRYVDLFD
-505 KGYSEL
+505 KSYKEL

-524 TKNKSL
+524 TNNNSL

-538 SYESFEKTLKQILSI
+538 SYESFDKTLKQILSI

-563 NEKIFNSEYE
+563 NEKIFNSKYE

-636 VLNSFDFSKDN
+636 VLNSFDSDEELNDKV
-647 IEEVLKRI
+647 IEDGLNRI
-655 IENYKIKDLEDSK
+655 IEVYKEKDSK
-668 KEDNKKED
+668 A
-676 SKPWY
+676 WY

-688 GVFEQCRNGNIY
+688 GVFGKCPKGNIY
-700 YYSDKYVLLLDKKFR
+700 YYSDMYVLLLDKKFR
-715 SGQWWEYYTFALK
+715 SGHWCEYYTFALY
-728 KALNEANKDSS
+728 KALDDYRTSKGLNITISLDSTS
-739 RTMELE
+739 
-745 PTNGKNREESVL
+745 GKEREESFL
-757 TFKVN
+757 KFELY
-762 GIEYKCSMMNDG
+762 GIEYKCSMMNDQDG
-774 NGDRFII
+774 FII
-781 KKGKEV
+781 KKNGIK
-787 IPIFTCDASL
+787 IFNSDASL
-797 DTWNKWKEKSKKIL
+797 DSWDKWKEKSLKIL

>member
-63 FIYGRVEDSYKRKL
+63 FIYGRVEQSYKGKL

-99 KFKNYDE
+99 KFKIYDE
-106 IQSFKNKEKLSYQ
+106 IDSIKKKLSYQ

-137 SKEKVSIYNDF
+137 SKEKDNIYNDF

-167 MTEWNYD
+167 MNEWNYD

-184 VEISRRIKDLG
+184 VEISGRIKKNLG

-245 KSDIDKYWD
+245 KSDIDKYWK

-298 QYLVGLKDI
+298 QYLVGLDLNNI

-331 KLCCDSPY
+331 KLCHVSCP
-339 QMISS
+339 MISS

-367 IFGLGDYQNNNDQ
+367 IFGLGDYQNNNGQ

-399 SLFTENDMEFTD
+399 SLFNKNDMEFAD

-419 ETVTNRIIENQRP
+419 EIVTDRIIENQRP

-450 IDNSIESHGVYKFF
+450 IDSSIKSLGVYKFF
-464 LSIDNDKKESIRNG
+464 LLIDNDTKESIRKG

-511 KNKGQLGFIFYLV
+511 KNKGQLGFIFYLI
-524 TKNKSL
+524 TDKNDL
-530 SKIGIEDV
+530 SKIRVEDV
-538 SYESFEKTLKQILSI
+538 SYESFDKTLKQILSI

-613 NCYSSSNP
+613 NCYSSNNP
-621 KDVEYKFNLLDGLRE
+621 NDVEYKLNLLDGFRE
-636 VLNSFDFSKDN
+636 VLNLFDPNKDN

-655 IENYKIKDLEDSK
+655 IEDYKIKDLEDSK
-668 KEDNKKED
+668 KEDP
-676 SKPWY
+676 KPWY

-700 YYSDKYVLLLDKKFR
+700 FYSDKYVLLLDKKFR
-715 SGQWWEYYTFALK
+715 SGQWYEYYTFALS
-728 KALNEANKDSS
+728 KALSEALNKEY
-739 RTMELE
+739 TCEKA
-745 PTNGKNREESVL
+745 NGLDGGREASFV
-757 TFKVN
+757 KIN
-762 GIEYKCSMMNDG
+762 MKGIEYKFSMMN
-774 NGDRFII
+774 NEDRFII
-781 KKGKEV
+781 KKNE
-787 IPIFTCDASL
+787 IFNSDASF
-797 DTWNKWKEKSKKIL
+797 DTWNEWKEESLKIL

>member
-31 DDSNESIKYKRD
+31 DDSSESIKYKRN

-48 IFDCIKSQSKSIDLG
+48 IFNCIESQSKSINLG
-63 FIYGRVEDSYKRKL
+63 FIYGRVEQSYKGKL

-99 KFKNYDE
+99 KFKIYDE
-106 IQSFKNKEKLSYQ
+106 IDSIKKKLSYQ

-137 SKEKVSIYNDF
+137 SKEKDNVYNDF

-184 VEISRRIKDLG
+184 VEISRRIKENLG
-195 DKTGIVNFIDKDENN
+195 DKTEIVNFIDKDENN

-245 KSDIDKYWD
+245 KSDIDEYWNN
-254 DEDKTK
+254 EDKTK

-274 ENDKNKEKSFDNSF
+274 VNDKNKEKSFDNSF

-298 QYLVGLKDI
+298 QYLVGLGQNNI

-344 FLDAMIGS
+344 FLDAMTGS

-367 IFGLGDYQNNNDQ
+367 IFGLGDYQNNNGQ
-380 NKMERA
+380 NKIERA
-386 DLFEVFVYYYSVS
+386 DLFEIFVYYYSVS
-399 SLFTENDMEFTD
+399 SLFRKNDMEFTD

-419 ETVTNRIIENQRP
+419 EIVTNRIIENQRP

-450 IDNSIESHGVYKFF
+450 IDSSIKSHGVYKFF

-505 KGYSEL
+505 KCYSEL

-524 TKNKSL
+524 KNNNSL

-538 SYESFEKTLKQILSI
+538 SYESFEKNLNQIISI
-553 QSYTGDFISS
+553 QNFIIGEFT
-563 NEKIFNSEYE
+563 NYE
-573 WLLRAILAKAKDCF
+573 LLLRAILAKAKGSF
-587 FWKRSNNLLSFPLLN
+587 FWERRNNLLSFPLLN

-636 VLNSFDFSKDN
+636 VLNSFDSNKDN

-655 IENYKIKDLEDSK
+655 IEDYKIKDLEDSK

-676 SKPWY
+676 PKPWY

-700 YYSDKYVLLLDKKFR
+700 FYSDKYVLLLDKKFR
-715 SGQWWEYYTFALK
+715 SGQWYEYYTFALY
-728 KALNEANKDSS
+728 KALDDYRASKGLNITITLDSTS
-739 RTMELE
+739 
-745 PTNGKNREESVL
+745 GKNREESFLKFEVD
-757 TFKVN
+757 
-762 GIEYKCSMMNDG
+762 GIEYKCSMMNDE
-774 NGDRFII
+774 DRFII
-781 KKGKEV
+781 KKNEKE
-787 IPIFTCDASL
+787 IFKL
-797 DTWNKWKEKSKKIL
+797 DSWNEWKEKSLKIL
-811 NREE
+811 NKEE

>member
-31 DDSNESIKYKRD
+31 DDSNESIKYKRN

-48 IFDCIKSQSKSIDLG
+48 IFNCIESQSKSIDLG
-63 FIYGRVEDSYKRKL
+63 FIYGRVEKSYKDKL

-106 IQSFKNKEKLSYQ
+106 IQSFKKKLSYQ

-137 SKEKVSIYNDF
+137 SKEKDNIYNDF

-184 VEISRRIKDLG
+184 VEISGRIKKNLG
-195 DKTGIVNFIDKDENN
+195 DKTGIVNFIDKDKNN

-245 KSDIDKYWD
+245 KSDIDKYWK

-274 ENDKNKEKSFDNSF
+274 VNDKNKEKSFDNSF

-298 QYLVGLKDI
+298 QYLVGLDQNNL

-324 DKEWITP
+324 DKEWIAP
-331 KLCCDSPY
+331 ELCHVSCP
-339 QMISS
+339 MISS
-344 FLDAMIGS
+344 FLDAMIGP

-367 IFGLGDYQNNNDQ
+367 IFGLGDYQNNNGQ
-380 NKMERA
+380 NKIERA
-386 DLFEVFVYYYSVS
+386 DLFEIFVYYYSVS
-399 SLFTENDMEFTD
+399 SLFKRNDMEFTD

-439 LVKALKSVKVL
+439 LVKALQSVKAL
-450 IDNSIESHGVYKFF
+450 IDNSIKSHGVYKFF
-464 LSIDNDKKESIRNG
+464 LSIDNGTKESIRKG

-511 KNKGQLGFIFYLV
+511 KNKGQLGFIFYLI
-524 TKNKSL
+524 TNKKSL

-538 SYESFEKTLKQILSI
+538 SYESFEKALNQIISI
-553 QSYTGDFISS
+553 QNFIIGEFT
-563 NEKIFNSEYE
+563 NYE
-573 WLLRAILAKAKDCF
+573 LLLRAILAKAKGSF
-587 FWKRSNNLLSFPLLN
+587 FWERRNNLLSFPLLN
-602 NDRDMSLHTFL
+602 NDRDISLHAFL
-613 NCYSSSNP
+613 NCYSSNNP
-621 KDVEYKFNLLDGLRE
+621 EDVKYKFNLLDGLKE
-636 VLNSFDFSKDN
+636 VLNLFDPNKDN

-655 IENYKIKDLEDSK
+655 IEDYKKTDS
-668 KEDNKKED
+668 NV
-676 SKPWY
+676 WY

-688 GVFEQCRNGNIY
+688 GVFKQCRHGNIY

-715 SGQWWEYYTFALK
+715 SGKWWEYYTFALK
-728 KALNEANKDSS
+728 KALNEANKVL
-739 RTMELE
+739 RITMELE

-757 TFKVN
+757 KIKVS

-781 KKGKEV
+781 EKGEDV
-787 IPIFTCDASL
+787 IFNCDASL
-797 DTWNKWKEKSKKIL
+797 DTWNEWKEECKEIL
-811 NREE
+811 SIEE

>member
-43 RLLDD
+43 RLLKD
-48 IFDCIKSQSKSIDLG
+48 IFDCIKSQSKSINLG
-63 FIYGRVEDSYKRKL
+63 FIYGRVEESYKGNL

-99 KFKNYDE
+99 KFKIYDE
-106 IQSFKNKEKLSYQ
+106 IDSIKKKLSYQ

-137 SKEKVSIYNDF
+137 SKEKDNVYNDF

-184 VEISRRIKDLG
+184 VEISRRIKENLG
-195 DKTGIVNFIDKDENN
+195 DKTEIVNFIDKDENN

-245 KSDIDKYWD
+245 KSDIDKYWK

-274 ENDKNKEKSFDNSF
+274 ENDKNKEKSFDDSF
-288 YNLLSNIFYL
+288 FNLLSNIFYL
-298 QYLVGLKDI
+298 HYLVGLDQNNI

-324 DKEWITP
+324 DKEWITE
-331 KLCCDSPY
+331 KLCHVSCP
-339 QMISS
+339 MISS

-367 IFGLGDYQNNNDQ
+367 IFGLGDYQNNNGQ
-380 NKMERA
+380 NKIERA
-386 DLFEVFVYYYSVS
+386 DLFEIFVYYYSVS
-399 SLFTENDMEFTD
+399 SLFKRNDMEFTN

-450 IDNSIESHGVYKFF
+450 IDNSIKSHGVYKFF
-464 LSIDNDKKESIRNG
+464 LSIDNDTKESIRKG

-483 VEEEILKAKLI
+483 VEEEVLKAKLI
-494 DKDSRYVALFN
+494 DKDSRYVVLFN

-524 TKNKSL
+524 KKNNSL

-538 SYESFEKTLKQILSI
+538 SYECFEKTLNQIISI
-553 QSYTGDFISS
+553 QDFIIGEFT
-563 NEKIFNSEYE
+563 NYE
-573 WLLRAILAKAKDCF
+573 LLLRAILAKAKGSF
-587 FWKRSNNLLSFPLLN
+587 FWERRNNLLSFPLLN
-602 NDRDMSLHTFL
+602 NDRDISLHTFL
-613 NCYSSSNP
+613 NCYSSNNP
-621 KDVEYKFNLLDGLRE
+621 EDVKYKFNLLDGLRE
-636 VLNSFDFSKDN
+636 VLNLFDPNKDN

-655 IENYKIKDLEDSK
+655 IEDYKKKDNE
-668 KEDNKKED
+668 KEDP
-676 SKPWY
+676 KPWY

-688 GVFEQCRNGNIY
+688 GVFKQCRNGNIY
-700 YYSDKYVLLLDKKFR
+700 FYSDKYVLLLDKKFR
-715 SGQWWEYYTFALK
+715 SGQWCEYYTFALY
-728 KALNEANKDSS
+728 KALDEYRASKGLNITISLDSTS
-739 RTMELE
+739 
-745 PTNGKNREESVL
+745 GKEREESFL
-757 TFKVN
+757 KFELD
-762 GIEYKCSMMNDG
+762 GIEYKCFMKNDE
-774 NGDRFII
+774 DSFII
-781 KKGKEV
+781 TKNEKV
-787 IPIFTCDASL
+787 NSDASF
-797 DTWNKWKEKSKKIL
+797 DTWNKWKEESLKIL
-811 NREE
+811 KREE

>member
-48 IFDCIKSQSKSIDLG
+48 IFSCIESQSKSIDLG
-63 FIYGRVEDSYKRKL
+63 FIYGRVERSYKDKL

-99 KFKNYDE
+99 KFNKYDE
-106 IQSFKNKEKLSYQ
+106 IDSIKEKLSYQ

-129 SFLSWILD
+129 SFLYWILD

-184 VEISRRIKDLG
+184 VEISGRIKKNLG

-245 KSDIDKYWD
+245 KSDIDKYWK

-274 ENDKNKEKSFDNSF
+274 VNDKNKEKSFDNSF

-298 QYLVGLKDI
+298 QYLVGLDLNDI

-324 DKEWITP
+324 DKEWITQE
-331 KLCCDSPY
+331 LCKVSCP
-339 QMISS
+339 MISS

-367 IFGLGDYQNNNDQ
+367 IFGLGDYQNNNGQ
-380 NKMERA
+380 NKIERA
-386 DLFEVFVYYYSVS
+386 DLFEIFIYYYSVS
-399 SLFTENDMEFTD
+399 SLFKRNDMEFTD

-450 IDNSIESHGVYKFF
+450 IDNSIKSHGVYKFF
-464 LSIDNDKKESIRNG
+464 LSIDNDTKESIRKG

-511 KNKGQLGFIFYLV
+511 KNKGQLGFIFYLI
-524 TKNKSL
+524 TNKKSL

-538 SYESFEKTLKQILSI
+538 SYESFEKALNQIISI
-553 QSYTGDFISS
+553 QNFIIGEFT
-563 NEKIFNSEYE
+563 NYE
-573 WLLRAILAKAKDCF
+573 LLLRAILAKAKGSF
-587 FWKRSNNLLSFPLLN
+587 FWERRNNLLSFPLLN
-602 NDRDMSLHTFL
+602 NDRDISLHAFL
-613 NCYSSSNP
+613 NCYSSNNP
-621 KDVEYKFNLLDGLRE
+621 EDVKYKFNLLDGLKE
-636 VLNSFDFSKDN
+636 VLNLFDPNKDN
-647 IEEVLKRI
+647 IEEVLKKI
-655 IENYKIKDLEDSK
+655 IEDYKKTDS
-668 KEDNKKED
+668 NV
-676 SKPWY
+676 WY

-688 GVFEQCRNGNIY
+688 GVFKQCRNGNIY

-715 SGQWWEYYTFALK
+715 SGKWWEYYTFALK
-728 KALNEANKDSS
+728 KALNEAYKVL
-739 RTMELE
+739 RITMELE

-757 TFKVN
+757 KIKVS

-781 KKGKEV
+781 EKGEDV
-787 IPIFTCDASL
+787 IFNCDASL
-797 DTWNKWKEKSKKIL
+797 DTWNKWKEKGKKIL

>member
-1 MGNNNSSYFKKLIN
+1 M
-15 DYIIYVPEFQ
+15 
-25 RNYLQG
+25 
-31 DDSNESIKYKRD
+31 
-43 RLLDD
+43 
-48 IFDCIKSQSKSIDLG
+48 
-63 FIYGRVEDSYKRKL
+63 
-77 FYPYDGQQR
+77 
-86 LTTLYFLYLLIYF
+86 
-99 KFKNYDE
+99 
-106 IQSFKNKEKLSYQ
+106 
-119 TRISTNRFIE
+119 
-129 SFLSWILD
+129 
-137 SKEKVSIYNDF
+137 
-148 WNKDGKDL
+148 
-156 KGFIMSQDWFM
+156 
-167 MTEWNYD
+167 
-174 VSIINMLSII
+174 
-184 VEISRRIKDLG
+184 
-195 DKTGIVNFIDKDENN
+195 
-210 PFQFDF
+210 
-216 IYVDDIS
+216 
-223 KSDDLYIKIN
+223 
-233 ARGKALSPFENL
+233 SPFENL
-245 KSDIDKYWD
+245 KSDIDEYWNN
-254 DEDKTK
+254 EDKTK

-274 ENDKNKEKSFDNSF
+274 VNDKNKEKSFDNSF
-288 YNLLSNIFYL
+288 YNLLNNIFYL
-298 QYLVGLKDI
+298 QYLVGLDRNNI
-307 NDKILIEIENKY
+307 NDKKLSEIENKY

-344 FLDAMIGS
+344 FFEAMIGS
-352 FKSIKDKQIESVNRK
+352 FKSIKDEQIESVNRK
-367 IFGLGDYQNNNDQ
+367 IFGLGDYQNNNGQ

-386 DLFEVFVYYYSVS
+386 DLFEIFVYYYSVS

-450 IDNSIESHGVYKFF
+450 IDNSIECHGVYKFF
-464 LSIDNDKKESIRNG
+464 LSIDNDTKESIRDG

-483 VEEEILKAKLI
+483 VEEEVLKAKLI
-494 DKDSRYVALFN
+494 DKDSRYVVLFN

-524 TKNKSL
+524 TKIKSL

-538 SYESFEKTLKQILSI
+538 SYESFDKTLKQILSI

-573 WLLRAILAKAKDCF
+573 WLLRAILAKTKDCF

-621 KDVEYKFNLLDGLRE
+621 KDVEYKFNLLDGLKE
-636 VLNSFDFSKDN
+636 VLNSFDSNKDN

-655 IENYKIKDLEDSK
+655 IEDYKIKDLEDS
-668 KEDNKKED
+668 KKED

-700 YYSDKYVLLLDKKFR
+700 FYSDKYVLLLDKKFR
-715 SGQWWEYYTFALK
+715 SRQWYEYYTFALS
-728 KALNEANKDSS
+728 KALSEALNK
-739 RTMELE
+739 EYHCE
-745 PTNGKNREESVL
+745 KANGLDGGREASFV
-757 TFKVN
+757 KIINMN
-762 GIEYKCSMMNDG
+762 GIEYKCSMMN
-774 NGDRFII
+774 NEDRFII
-781 KKGKEV
+781 KNEKES
-787 IPIFTCDASL
+787 FKL
-797 DTWNKWKEKSKKIL
+797 DTWNEWKKECKKIL

>member
-1 MGNNNSSYFKKLIN
+1 M
-15 DYIIYVPEFQ
+15 
-25 RNYLQG
+25 
-31 DDSNESIKYKRD
+31 
-43 RLLDD
+43 
-48 IFDCIKSQSKSIDLG
+48 
-63 FIYGRVEDSYKRKL
+63 

-106 IQSFKNKEKLSYQ
+106 IQSFKKKLSYQ

-137 SKEKVSIYNDF
+137 SKEKDNIYNDF

-184 VEISRRIKDLG
+184 VEISRRIKENLG
-195 DKTGIVNFIDKDENN
+195 DKTGIVNFIDKDKNN

-245 KSDIDKYWD
+245 KSDIDKYWK

-274 ENDKNKEKSFDNSF
+274 VNDKNKEKSFDNSF

-298 QYLVGLKDI
+298 QYLVGLDLNDI

-324 DKEWITP
+324 DKEWITQE
-331 KLCCDSPY
+331 LCKVSCL
-339 QMISS
+339 MISS
-344 FLDAMIGS
+344 FLDAMIGP

-367 IFGLGDYQNNNDQ
+367 IFGLGDYQNNNGQ
-380 NKMERA
+380 NKIERA
-386 DLFEVFVYYYSVS
+386 DLFEIFVYYYSVS
-399 SLFTENDMEFTD
+399 SLFKRNDMEFTD

-419 ETVTNRIIENQRP
+419 EIVTNRIIENQRP

-450 IDNSIESHGVYKFF
+450 IDNSIKSHGVYKFF
-464 LSIDNDKKESIRNG
+464 LSIDNDTKESIRDG

-511 KNKGQLGFIFYLV
+511 KNKGQLGFIFYLI
-524 TKNKSL
+524 KNNKSL

-538 SYESFEKTLKQILSI
+538 SYESFEKTLNQIISI
-553 QSYTGDFISS
+553 QNFIIGEFT
-563 NEKIFNSEYE
+563 NYE
-573 WLLRAILAKAKDCF
+573 LLLRAILAKAKGSF
-587 FWKRSNNLLSFPLLN
+587 FWERRNNLLSFPLLN
-602 NDRDMSLHTFL
+602 NDRDISLHAFL
-613 NCYSSSNP
+613 NCYSSNNP
-621 KDVEYKFNLLDGLRE
+621 NDVEYKLNLLDGLRE
-636 VLNSFDFSKDN
+636 VLNLFDPNKDN

-655 IENYKIKDLEDSK
+655 IEDYKKTDS
-668 KEDNKKED
+668 NV
-676 SKPWY
+676 WY

-688 GVFEQCRNGNIY
+688 GVFKQCRNGNIY
-700 YYSDKYVLLLDKKFR
+700 HYSDKYVLLLDKKFR
-715 SGQWWEYYTFALK
+715 SGQWCEYYTFALSKALSEALNKEYPCK
-728 KALNEANKDSS
+728 KAKGIDGGREASFIN
-739 RTMELE
+739 M
-745 PTNGKNREESVL
+745 NR
-757 TFKVN
+757 N
-762 GIEYKCSMMNDG
+762 EYKCSMKNDE
-774 NGDRFII
+774 DMFII
-781 KKGKEV
+781 KKNEKE
-787 IPIFTCDASL
+787 IFNL
-797 DTWNKWKEKSKKIL
+797 DTWDKWKEKSLKIL

>member
-15 DYIIYVPEFQ
+15 DYIIYVSEFQ

-48 IFDCIKSQSKSIDLG
+48 IFDCIKSQSKSINLG
-63 FIYGRVEDSYKRKL
+63 FIYGRVEKSYKDKL

-184 VEISRRIKDLG
+184 VEISRRIKNLG

-245 KSDIDKYWD
+245 KSDINKYWD

-266 EYVWNQLD
+266 EFVWNQLD

-298 QYLVGLKDI
+298 QYLVSLKDI

-331 KLCCDSPY
+331 KLCSTSCP
-339 QMISS
+339 MISS
-344 FLDAMIGS
+344 FLDAMIGF

-367 IFGLGDYQNNNDQ
+367 IFGLGDYQNNNGQ

-399 SLFTENDMEFTD
+399 SLFTKNDMEFTD

-464 LSIDNDKKESIRNG
+464 LSINNDKKELIRDG

-494 DKDSRYVALFN
+494 DKDSRYVVLFN
-505 KGYSEL
+505 KAYSEL

-524 TKNKSL
+524 KNNKSL

-538 SYESFEKTLKQILSI
+538 SYESFEKTLNQIISI
-553 QSYTGDFISS
+553 QNFIIGEFT
-563 NEKIFNSEYE
+563 NYE
-573 WLLRAILAKAKDCF
+573 LLLRAILAKAKGSF
-587 FWKRSNNLLSFPLLN
+587 FWERRNNLLSFPLLN
-602 NDRDMSLHTFL
+602 NDRDISLHTFL
-613 NCYSSSNP
+613 NCYSSNNP
-621 KDVEYKFNLLDGLRE
+621 EDVKYKFNLLDGLRE
-636 VLNSFDFSKDN
+636 VLNLFDPNKDN

-655 IENYKIKDLEDSK
+655 IEDYKIKDLEHSK

-676 SKPWY
+676 PKPWY

-688 GVFEQCRNGNIY
+688 GVFQKCRNGNIY

-739 RTMELE
+739 ITMELE

-757 TFKVN
+757 KFKVN
-762 GIEYKCSMMNDG
+762 EIEYKCSMLN
-774 NGDRFII
+774 NEDRFILI
-781 KKGKEV
+781 KKNEE
-787 IPIFTCDASL
+787 PPFYF
-797 DTWNKWKEKSKKIL
+797 DTWNKWKEKSLKIL
-811 NREE
+811 KREE

>member
-48 IFDCIKSQSKSIDLG
+48 IFNCIESQSKSINLG
-63 FIYGRVEDSYKRKL
+63 FIYGRVEESYKGKL

-99 KFKNYDE
+99 KFNKYDE
-106 IQSFKNKEKLSYQ
+106 IDSIKEKLSYQ

-137 SKEKVSIYNDF
+137 SKEKDNIYNDF

-184 VEISRRIKDLG
+184 VEISRRIKENLG

-245 KSDIDKYWD
+245 KSDIDKYWK

-274 ENDKNKEKSFDNSF
+274 VNDKNKEKSFDNSF
-288 YNLLSNIFYL
+288 YNLLGNIFYL
-298 QYLVGLKDI
+298 QYLVGLDQNNL

-331 KLCCDSPY
+331 ELCHVSCP
-339 QMISS
+339 MISS

-352 FKSIKDKQIESVNRK
+352 FNSIKDKQIESVNRK
-367 IFGLGDYQNNNDQ
+367 IFGLGDNQNNSGQ
-380 NKMERA
+380 NKIERA
-386 DLFEVFVYYYSVS
+386 DLFEIFVYYYSVS
-399 SLFTENDMEFTD
+399 SLFKRNDMEFTD

-439 LVKALKSVKVL
+439 LVKALQSVKAL
-450 IDNSIESHGVYKFF
+450 IDNSIKSHGVYKFF
-464 LSIDNDKKESIRNG
+464 LSIDNGTKESIRKG

-511 KNKGQLGFIFYLV
+511 KNKGQLGFIFYLI
-524 TKNKSL
+524 TNKKSL

-538 SYESFEKTLKQILSI
+538 SYESFEKALKLIIFI
-553 QSYTGDFISS
+553 QNFIIGEFT
-563 NEKIFNSEYE
+563 NYE
-573 WLLRAILAKAKDCF
+573 LLLRAILAKANDSF
-587 FWKRSNNLLSFPLLN
+587 FWERRNNLLSFPLLN

-613 NCYSSSNP
+613 NCYSSNNP
-621 KDVEYKFNLLDGLRE
+621 EDVKYKFNLLDGLKE
-636 VLNSFDFSKDN
+636 VLNLFDPNKDN

-655 IENYKIKDLEDSK
+655 IEDYKKIDSK
-668 KEDNKKED
+668 V
-676 SKPWY
+676 WY

-688 GVFEQCRNGNIY
+688 GVFQLCRNGNIY
-700 YYSDKYVLLLDKKFR
+700 HYSDKYVLLLDKKFR
-715 SGQWWEYYTFALK
+715 SGKWWEYYTFALK
-728 KALNEANKDSS
+728 KALNEANKDS
-739 RTMELE
+739 RITMELE

-757 TFKVN
+757 KIKVS

-781 KKGKEV
+781 EKGEDV
-787 IPIFTCDASL
+787 IFNCDASL
-797 DTWNKWKEKSKKIL
+797 DTWNKWKEKGKKIL

>member
-31 DDSNESIKYKRD
+31 DDSKESIKDKRD
-43 RLLDD
+43 RLLND
-48 IFDCIKSQSKSIDLG
+48 IFDCIKSQSKSINLG
-63 FIYGRVEDSYKRKL
+63 FIYGRVEESYKGNL

-99 KFKNYDE
+99 KLKIYDE
-106 IQSFKNKEKLSYQ
+106 IDSIKKKLSYQ

-129 SFLSWILD
+129 SFLSWVLD
-137 SKEKVSIYNDF
+137 SKEKDNIYNDF

-156 KGFIMSQDWFM
+156 KGFIMNQDWFM

-184 VEISRRIKDLG
+184 VEISRRVKNLG
-195 DKTGIVNFIDKDENN
+195 DITNIVNFIDKDENN

-245 KSDIDKYWD
+245 KSDIDGYWNN
-254 DEDKTK
+254 EDKAK

-274 ENDKNKEKSFDNSF
+274 VNYKNKEKSFDNSF

-298 QYLVGLKDI
+298 QYLVGLGEQDI
-307 NDKILIEIENKY
+307 NDKNLFEIENKY

-324 DKEWITP
+324 DKEWITQ
-331 KLCCDSPY
+331 KLCHVSCP
-339 QMISS
+339 MISS

-352 FKSIKDKQIESVNRK
+352 FKSIKDNEQIESVNRK
-367 IFGLGDYQNNNDQ
+367 IFGLGNNQNNIGQ
-380 NKMERA
+380 NKIDRA
-386 DLFEVFVYYYSVS
+386 DLFEIFVYYYSVS
-399 SLFTENDMEFTD
+399 SLFKRNDMEFTN

-450 IDNSIESHGVYKFF
+450 IDNSIKSQGVYKFF

-494 DKDSRYVALFN
+494 DKDSRYVDLFD
-505 KGYSEL
+505 KSYKEL
-511 KNKGQLGFIFYLV
+511 KNKGQLGFIFYLI
-524 TKNKSL
+524 TDNNDL
-530 SKIGIEDV
+530 SKIRVEDV
-538 SYESFEKTLKQILSI
+538 SYESFDKTLKQILSI
-553 QSYTGDFISS
+553 QSYTGDFINS

-613 NCYSSSNP
+613 NCYSSDNP
-621 KDVEYKFNLLDGLRE
+621 NDVQYKFNLLDGLRE
-636 VLNSFDFSKDN
+636 VLNSFDSDEELNDKV
-647 IEEVLKRI
+647 IEDGLNRI
-655 IENYKIKDLEDSK
+655 IEVYKEKDSK
-668 KEDNKKED
+668 A
-676 SKPWY
+676 WY

-688 GVFEQCRNGNIY
+688 GVFGKCPKGNIY
-700 YYSDKYVLLLDKKFR
+700 YYSDMYVLLLDKKFR
-715 SGQWWEYYTFALK
+715 SGHWCEYYTFALY
-728 KALNEANKDSS
+728 KALDDYRTSKGLNITISLDSTS
-739 RTMELE
+739 
-745 PTNGKNREESVL
+745 GKEREESFL
-757 TFKVN
+757 KFELD
-762 GIEYKCSMMNDG
+762 GIEYKCSMMN
-774 NGDRFII
+774 NEDRFII
-781 KKGKEV
+781 KKNE
-787 IPIFTCDASL
+787 IFNSDASF
-797 DTWNKWKEKSKKIL
+797 DTWNEWKEESLKIL
-811 NREE
+811 KREE

>member
-48 IFDCIKSQSKSIDLG
+48 IFNCIESQSKSIDLG
-63 FIYGRVEDSYKRKL
+63 FIYGRVEESYKGKL

-99 KFKNYDE
+99 KFNKYDE
-106 IQSFKNKEKLSYQ
+106 IDSIKKKLSYQ

-137 SKEKVSIYNDF
+137 SKEKDNIYNDF

-184 VEISRRIKDLG
+184 VEISGRIKKNLG
-195 DKTGIVNFIDKDENN
+195 DKTGIDNFIDKDENN

-245 KSDIDKYWD
+245 KSDIDKYWK

-274 ENDKNKEKSFDNSF
+274 VNDKNKEKSFDNSF

-298 QYLVGLKDI
+298 QYLVGLDQNNI

-344 FLDAMIGS
+344 FLDAMIGP
-352 FKSIKDKQIESVNRK
+352 FKSIKGEQIESVNRK
-367 IFGLGDYQNNNDQ
+367 IFALGDYQNNNGQ

-399 SLFTENDMEFTD
+399 SLFKRNDMEFTD

-464 LSIDNDKKESIRNG
+464 LSIDNDKKELIRDG

-494 DKDSRYVALFN
+494 DKDSRYVVLFN

-524 TKNKSL
+524 KNNKSL

-538 SYESFEKTLKQILSI
+538 SYESFEKTLEQIIFI
-553 QSYTGDFISS
+553 QNFIGKLGEFT
-563 NEKIFNSEYE
+563 NNYE
-573 WLLRAILAKAKDCF
+573 LLLRAILAKAKGSF
-587 FWKRSNNLLSFPLLN
+587 FWERRNNLLSFPLLN
-602 NDRDMSLHTFL
+602 NDRDISLHTFL
-613 NCYSSSNP
+613 NCYSSNNP
-621 KDVEYKFNLLDGLRE
+621 EDVKYKFNLLDGLRE
-636 VLNSFDFSKDN
+636 VLILFDPNKDN

-655 IENYKIKDLEDSK
+655 IEDYKKTNS
-668 KEDNKKED
+668 NV
-676 SKPWY
+676 WY

-688 GVFEQCRNGNIY
+688 GVFEQCHNGNIY
-700 YYSDKYVLLLDKKFR
+700 HYSDKYVLLLDKKFR
-715 SGQWWEYYTFALK
+715 SGKWCEYYTFALS
-728 KALNEANKDSS
+728 KALSEALNKEYTCEKARGLD
-739 RTMELE
+739 
-745 PTNGKNREESVL
+745 GGREASFV
-757 TFKVN
+757 KINMN
-762 GIEYKCSMMNDG
+762 GIEKCSMNDG

-781 KKGKEV
+781 KKDEEV
-787 IPIFTCDASL
+787 ISL
-797 DTWNKWKEKSKKIL
+797 DTWDEWKEECLKII
-811 NREE
+811 EQDE

>member
-48 IFDCIKSQSKSIDLG
+48 IFNCIESQSKSINLG
-63 FIYGRVEDSYKRKL
+63 FIYGRVEESYKGKL

-99 KFKNYDE
+99 KFNKYDE
-106 IQSFKNKEKLSYQ
+106 IDSIKEKLSYQ

-137 SKEKVSIYNDF
+137 SKEKDNIYNDF

-184 VEISRRIKDLG
+184 VEISRRIKENLG

-245 KSDIDKYWD
+245 KSDIDKYWK

-266 EYVWNQLD
+266 EFVWNQLD
-274 ENDKNKEKSFDNSF
+274 VNDKNKEKSFDNSF

-298 QYLVGLKDI
+298 QYLVGLDQNNI

-331 KLCCDSPY
+331 KLYCDSPY

-352 FKSIKDKQIESVNRK
+352 FKSIKDKQIEYVNRK
-367 IFGLGDYQNNNDQ
+367 IFGLGDYQNNNGQ

-399 SLFTENDMEFTD
+399 KLFREDDMEFTD

-439 LVKALKSVKVL
+439 LVNALKSVKVL
-450 IDNSIESHGVYKFF
+450 IDNSIECHGVYKFF
-464 LSIDNDKKESIRNG
+464 LSIDNDTKESIRNG

-524 TKNKSL
+524 KNNKSL

-538 SYESFEKTLKQILSI
+538 SYESFEKTLNQIISI
-553 QSYTGDFISS
+553 QNFIIGEFT
-563 NEKIFNSEYE
+563 NYE
-573 WLLRAILAKAKDCF
+573 LLLRAILAKAKGSF
-587 FWKRSNNLLSFPLLN
+587 FWERRNNLLSFPLLN
-602 NDRDMSLHTFL
+602 NDRDISLHTFL
-613 NCYSSSNP
+613 NCYSSNNP
-621 KDVEYKFNLLDGLRE
+621 EDVKYKFNLLDGLRE
-636 VLNSFDFSKDN
+636 VLNLFDPNKDN

-655 IENYKIKDLEDSK
+655 IEDYKKIVSTV
-668 KEDNKKED
+668 
-676 SKPWY
+676 WY

-688 GVFEQCRNGNIY
+688 GVFQQCHNGNIY

-715 SGQWWEYYTFALK
+715 SGQWCEYYTFALSKALSEALNKEYLCK
-728 KALNEANKDSS
+728 KAKGIDGGREASFVKINMK
-739 RTMELE
+739 
-745 PTNGKNREESVL
+745 NGN
-757 TFKVN
+757 
-762 GIEYKCSMMNDG
+762 EYKCSMMN
-774 NGDRFII
+774 NEDRFII
-781 KKGKEV
+781 KKNE
-787 IPIFTCDASL
+787 IFNYDASL
-797 DTWNKWKEKSKKIL
+797 DSWDEWKEKSLKIL

>member
-48 IFDCIKSQSKSIDLG
+48 IFNCIESQSKSIDLG
-63 FIYGRVEDSYKRKL
+63 FIYGRVEESYKGKL

-99 KFKNYDE
+99 KFKKYDE
-106 IQSFKNKEKLSYQ
+106 IYSIKKKLSYQ

-137 SKEKVSIYNDF
+137 SKEKDNIYNDF

-184 VEISRRIKDLG
+184 VEISGRIKKNLG
-195 DKTGIVNFIDKDENN
+195 DKTGIDNFIDKDENN

-245 KSDIDKYWD
+245 KSDIDKYWK

-298 QYLVGLKDI
+298 QYLVGLDLNNI

-324 DKEWITP
+324 DKEWIS
-331 KLCCDSPY
+331 KDLCPVSC
-339 QMISS
+339 QRISS

-352 FKSIKDKQIESVNRK
+352 FKSIKDEQIESVNRK
-367 IFGLGDYQNNNDQ
+367 IFGLGDYQNNNGQ
-380 NKMERA
+380 NKIERA
-386 DLFEVFVYYYSVS
+386 DLFEIFVYYYSVS
-399 SLFTENDMEFTD
+399 SLFKRNDMEFTN

-464 LSIDNDKKESIRNG
+464 LSIDNDKKELIRDG

-494 DKDSRYVALFN
+494 DKDSRYVVLFN

-524 TKNKSL
+524 KNNKSL

-538 SYESFEKTLKQILSI
+538 SYESFEKTLEQIIFIQNFIGKLSEF
-553 QSYTGDFISS
+553 T
-563 NEKIFNSEYE
+563 NNYE
-573 WLLRAILAKAKDCF
+573 LLLRAILAKAKGSF
-587 FWKRSNNLLSFPLLN
+587 FWERRNNLLSFPLLN
-602 NDRDMSLHTFL
+602 NDRDMSLHAFL
-613 NCYSSSNP
+613 NCYSSNNP
-621 KDVEYKFNLLDGLRE
+621 EDVKYKFNLLYGLRE
-636 VLNSFDFSKDN
+636 VLNLFDPNKDN

-655 IENYKIKDLEDSK
+655 IEDYKKTNSK
-668 KEDNKKED
+668 A
-676 SKPWY
+676 WY

-700 YYSDKYVLLLDKKFR
+700 HYSDKYVLLLDKKFR
-715 SGQWWEYYTFALK
+715 SGKWWEYYTFALK

-739 RTMELE
+739 ITIELE

-757 TFKVN
+757 KFKVN
-762 GIEYKCSMMNDG
+762 EIEYKCSIMNDG
-774 NGDRFII
+774 NGDSFII
-781 KKGKEV
+781 KKDKDEK
-787 IPIFTCDASL
+787 PIFTRDASL
-797 DTWNKWKEKSKKIL
+797 DSWDKWKEKSLKIL

>member
-48 IFDCIKSQSKSIDLG
+48 IFNCIESQSKSIDLG
-63 FIYGRVEDSYKRKL
+63 FIYGRVEESYKGKL

-99 KFKNYDE
+99 KFNKYDE
-106 IQSFKNKEKLSYQ
+106 IYSIKEKLSYQ

-137 SKEKVSIYNDF
+137 SKEKDNIYNDF
-148 WNKDGKDL
+148 WNKNGKDL

-184 VEISRRIKDLG
+184 VEISGRIKKNLG

-245 KSDIDKYWD
+245 KSDIDKYWK

-298 QYLVGLKDI
+298 QYLVGLDQNNI

-344 FLDAMIGS
+344 FLDAMIGP
-352 FKSIKDKQIESVNRK
+352 FKSIKGEQIESVNRK
-367 IFGLGDYQNNNDQ
+367 IFGLGDYQNNNGQ

-399 SLFTENDMEFTD
+399 SLFNKNDMEFTD

-432 YLDSPTN
+432 YLDSPTY

-450 IDNSIESHGVYKFF
+450 IDSSIKSHGVYKFF
-464 LSIDNDKKESIRNG
+464 LSIDNDKKESIRDG

-494 DKDSRYVALFN
+494 YKDSRYVALFN

-524 TKNKSL
+524 TKIKSL

-538 SYESFEKTLKQILSI
+538 SYESFEKTLKQIIFI
-553 QSYTGDFISS
+553 QNFIGKFGEFT
-563 NEKIFNSEYE
+563 NNYE
-573 WLLRAILAKAKDCF
+573 LLLRAILAKAKGSF
-587 FWKRSNNLLSFPLLN
+587 FWERRNNLLSFPLLN
-602 NDRDMSLHTFL
+602 NDRDISLHTFL
-613 NCYSSSNP
+613 NCYSSNNP
-621 KDVEYKFNLLDGLRE
+621 NDVEYKLNLLDGLRE
-636 VLNSFDFSKDN
+636 VLNLFDPNKDN

-655 IENYKIKDLEDSK
+655 IEDYKKIDSTV
-668 KEDNKKED
+668 
-676 SKPWY
+676 WY

-688 GVFEQCRNGNIY
+688 GVFKQCRNGNIY
-700 YYSDKYVLLLDKKFR
+700 HYSDKYVLLLDKKFR
-715 SGQWWEYYTFALK
+715 SGQWCEYYTFALK
-728 KALNEANKDSS
+728 KALNEASKDLGI
-739 RTMELE
+739 TMELE
-745 PTNGKNREESVL
+745 PINGKNREESVL
-757 TFKVN
+757 KFKVK
-762 GIEYKCSMMNDG
+762 GIEYKCSMMNDE
-774 NGDRFII
+774 DRFII
-781 KKGKEV
+781 KNEKES
-787 IPIFTCDASL
+787 FKL
-797 DTWNKWKEKSKKIL
+797 DTWNEWKKECKKIL

>member
-31 DDSNESIKYKRD
+31 DDSNESIKYKRN

-48 IFDCIKSQSKSIDLG
+48 IFSCIESQSKSIDLG

-106 IQSFKNKEKLSYQ
+106 IQSFKNKKKLSYQ

-129 SFLSWILD
+129 SFLSLILD
-137 SKEKVSIYNDF
+137 SKERDNIYNDF

-184 VEISRRIKDLG
+184 VEISERVKYLG
-195 DKTGIVNFIDKDENN
+195 DRTGIVNFIDKDENN

-245 KSDIDKYWD
+245 KSDIDKYWK

-274 ENDKNKEKSFDNSF
+274 VNDKNKEKSFDNSF

-298 QYLVGLKDI
+298 QYLVSLKDI

-331 KLCCDSPY
+331 KLCSTSCP
-339 QMISS
+339 MISS

-367 IFGLGDYQNNNDQ
+367 IFGLGDYQNNNGQ

-450 IDNSIESHGVYKFF
+450 IDNSIKSHGVYKFF
-464 LSIDNDKKESIRNG
+464 LSIDNDTKESIRIG

-524 TKNKSL
+524 TNNKSL
-530 SKIGIEDV
+530 SKIGIENV
-538 SYESFEKTLKQILSI
+538 FYESFDKTLKQIIFI
-553 QSYTGDFISS
+553 QNFIIGEFT
-563 NEKIFNSEYE
+563 NYE
-573 WLLRAILAKAKDCF
+573 LLLRAILAKAKGSF
-587 FWKRSNNLLSFPLLN
+587 FWERRNNLLSFPLLN
-602 NDRDMSLHTFL
+602 NDRDISLHTFL
-613 NCYSSSNP
+613 NCYSSNNP
-621 KDVEYKFNLLDGLRE
+621 EDVEYKFNLLYGLRE
-636 VLNSFDFSKDN
+636 VLNLFDPNKDN

-655 IENYKIKDLEDSK
+655 IEDYKKTDS
-668 KEDNKKED
+668 NVR
-676 SKPWY
+676 Y

-688 GVFEQCRNGNIY
+688 GVFKQCRNGNIY
-700 YYSDKYVLLLDKKFR
+700 HYSDKYVLLLDKKFR
-715 SGQWWEYYTFALK
+715 SGQWCEYYTFALSKALSEALNKEYPCK
-728 KALNEANKDSS
+728 KAKGIDGGREASFIKID
-739 RTMELE
+739 M
-745 PTNGKNREESVL
+745 K
-757 TFKVN
+757 
-762 GIEYKCSMMNDG
+762 GIEYKCSMMN
-774 NGDRFII
+774 NEDRFII
-781 KKGKEV
+781 KKNE
-787 IPIFTCDASL
+787 IFNSDASL
-797 DTWNKWKEKSKKIL
+797 DSWDEWKEKSLKIL

>member
-48 IFDCIKSQSKSIDLG
+48 IFDCIKSKSKSMDLG
-63 FIYGRVEDSYKRKL
+63 FIYGRVEQSYKGKL

-99 KFKNYDE
+99 KYKKYDE
-106 IQSFKNKEKLSYQ
+106 IQSIKEKLSYQ

-137 SKEKVSIYNDF
+137 SKEKDNIYNDF
-148 WNKDGKDL
+148 WNKDGKNL

-184 VEISRRIKDLG
+184 VEISGRVKNLG
-195 DKTGIVNFIDKDENN
+195 DITNIVNFFDKDENN

-245 KSDIDKYWD
+245 KSDIDEYWSN
-254 DEDKTK
+254 EDKTK

-274 ENDKNKEKSFDNSF
+274 VNDKNKEKSFDNSF

-298 QYLVGLKDI
+298 QYLVGLDQQDI
-307 NDKILIEIENKY
+307 NDKYLFEIENKY

-344 FLDAMIGS
+344 FLDAMIVS

-367 IFGLGDYQNNNDQ
+367 IFGLGDNQNNIGQ
-380 NKMERA
+380 NKIERA
-386 DLFEVFVYYYSVS
+386 DLFEIFVYYYSVS
-399 SLFTENDMEFTD
+399 SLFTENNMEFAD

-464 LSIDNDKKESIRNG
+464 LSIDNDTKESIRNG

-505 KGYSEL
+505 KGYSKL

-524 TKNKSL
+524 TTKNSL
-530 SKIGIEDV
+530 SKIGIKDV
-538 SYESFEKTLKQILSI
+538 PYESFEKTLNQIISI
-553 QSYTGDFISS
+553 QNFIIGEFT
-563 NEKIFNSEYE
+563 NYE
-573 WLLRAILAKAKDCF
+573 LLLRAILAKAKDCF

-613 NCYSSSNP
+613 NCYSSNNT

-636 VLNSFDFSKDN
+636 VLNSFDSDEELNDKV
-647 IEEVLKRI
+647 IEDELNRI
-655 IENYKIKDLEDSK
+655 IEDYKEKDYK
-668 KEDNKKED
+668 A
-676 SKPWY
+676 WY

-688 GVFEQCRNGNIY
+688 GVFGKCSKGNIY
-700 YYSDKYVLLLDKKFR
+700 YYSDMYVLLLDKKFR
-715 SGQWWEYYTFALK
+715 SGHWCEYYTFALY
-728 KALNEANKDSS
+728 KALDDYRASKGLNITISLDSTS
-739 RTMELE
+739 
-745 PTNGKNREESVL
+745 GKEREESFLKFVL
-757 TFKVN
+757 D
-762 GIEYKCSMMNDG
+762 GIEYKCFMKND
-774 NGDRFII
+774 NDSFVI
-781 KKGKEV
+781 KNNEKE
-787 IPIFTCDASL
+787 IYKDS
-797 DTWNKWKEKSKKIL
+797 WNEWKEKCIKIL
-811 NREE
+811 NRKE

>member
-48 IFDCIKSQSKSIDLG
+48 IFNCIESQSKSINLG
-63 FIYGRVEDSYKRKL
+63 FIYGRVEESYKGKL

-99 KFKNYDE
+99 KFNKYDE
-106 IQSFKNKEKLSYQ
+106 IDSIKEKLSYQ

-137 SKEKVSIYNDF
+137 SKEKDNIYNDF

-184 VEISRRIKDLG
+184 VEISGRIKKNLG

-245 KSDIDKYWD
+245 KSDIDKYWK

-274 ENDKNKEKSFDNSF
+274 VNDKNKEKSFDNSF

-298 QYLVGLKDI
+298 QYLVGLDLNDI

-331 KLCCDSPY
+331 ELCHVSCP
-339 QMISS
+339 MISS
-344 FLDAMIGS
+344 FLDAMIGP

-367 IFGLGDYQNNNDQ
+367 IFGLGDYQNNNGQ
-380 NKMERA
+380 NKIERA
-386 DLFEVFVYYYSVS
+386 DLFEIFVYYYSVS
-399 SLFTENDMEFTD
+399 SLFKRNDMEFTD

-439 LVKALKSVKVL
+439 LVKALQSVKAL
-450 IDNSIESHGVYKFF
+450 IDNSIKSHGVYKFF
-464 LSIDNDKKESIRNG
+464 LSIDNGTKESIRKG

-511 KNKGQLGFIFYLV
+511 KNKGQLGFIFYLI
-524 TKNKSL
+524 KNNKSL

-538 SYESFEKTLKQILSI
+538 SYESFEKTLNQIISI
-553 QSYTGDFISS
+553 QNFIKGEFT
-563 NEKIFNSEYE
+563 NYE
-573 WLLRAILAKAKDCF
+573 LLLRAILAKAKGSF
-587 FWKRSNNLLSFPLLN
+587 FWERRNNLLSFPLLN
-602 NDRDMSLHTFL
+602 NDRDISLHAFL
-613 NCYSSSNP
+613 NCYSSNNP
-621 KDVEYKFNLLDGLRE
+621 EDVKYKFNLLDGLKE
-636 VLNSFDFSKDN
+636 VLNLFDPNKDN

-655 IENYKIKDLEDSK
+655 IEDYKKTDS
-668 KEDNKKED
+668 NV
-676 SKPWY
+676 WY

-688 GVFEQCRNGNIY
+688 GVFQLCRNGNIY
-700 YYSDKYVLLLDKKFR
+700 FSSDMYVLLLDKKFR
-715 SGQWWEYYTFALK
+715 SGKWWEYYTFALK

-739 RTMELE
+739 ITMELE

-757 TFKVN
+757 KFKVS

-781 KKGKEV
+781 EKGEDV
-787 IPIFTCDASL
+787 IFNCDSSL
-797 DTWNKWKEKSKKIL
+797 DTWNKWKEKGKKIL